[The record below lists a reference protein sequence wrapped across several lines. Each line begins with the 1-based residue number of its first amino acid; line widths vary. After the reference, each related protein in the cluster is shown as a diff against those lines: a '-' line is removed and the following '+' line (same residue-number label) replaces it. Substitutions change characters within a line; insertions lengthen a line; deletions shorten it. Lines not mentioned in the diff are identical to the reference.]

1 MAYKPNKK
9 KLKELRE
16 QPNLFSILDNGDVIN
31 TTHYKQEN
39 TNTALEPTIEL
50 ENGLKSQELALE
62 NQQEPLPYVVKT
74 QINRA
79 SMISRNP
86 IEWARYLSFEKRIY
100 KDNSK
105 EDVRFFANGEIKE
118 SSRVYEAN
126 EEGFER
132 RITKRYDLIDTIRNR
147 EFFTKEIEILTHT
160 NSLEELKEQ
169 GLEIQ
174 LTHHSET
181 HKKTLENGNEIV
193 KEYDYL
199 KDIYREVER
208 ETRNYRVVR
217 EIVPSISSDEYF
229 KLYNKLPFE
238 SINNENTKLNTNANE
253 EIKKLEFEL
262 AKEAHALILEQELLS
277 ATDYYSW
284 IDKDD
289 YASFAWKMHR
299 LINENKLK
307 ENHLSAD
314 NANKIKQFFF
324 NNGFILGYTKE
335 EQSAIQEN
343 RDYSLRS
350 ALLSLKEIA
359 QAKIELQ
366 KYYESVYVNG
376 DGNQREIK
384 PFKEILRDINNFEK
398 AYQQR
403 YDKLVSLSATIIQAK
418 EGSNERQKSSAN
430 NNNPIKNTIETNTSN
445 NIIQN
450 NDNNHPNLSVADL
463 ELEQQNLGEPNGK
476 ERTNRADEPIR
487 ARAGIPQEIH
497 RRSEHG
503 GQQEGMERSSDEE
516 LLHQDPSLFIEPR
529 EQGGTRGVYRSSD
542 QQAVSEKSHRERDRL
557 HEHVFG
563 GDGVSARAH
572 SNGASNPASRMENG
586 ARSEE
591 KGDNPSDER
600 GIPQPPQSPSHQQNS
615 SRDLGL
621 SLSREQP
628 GQTGRLRLF
637 DHGQMG
643 SLFPTDHENQR
654 KRSDNELDRRS
665 DKANENGDRSP
676 RQNGSANQESARSE
690 RYGIAQGS
698 SNQSVLLPAQS
709 RLHLAGLSAPN
720 GLGSLEENRDQKRG
734 LLSNLDHLES
744 LLNAIRNNT
753 IASEPDF
760 RFRLLEA
767 IQNNEPLKDSIV
779 GMQLLKDPTTK
790 VFYDNFQLKI
800 SPKKVLEILG
810 NRIQKSI
817 ETTNE
822 ALNAFN
828 TPDSQAIDLNAISN
842 NSVGLNPTQESKITD
857 NSVELNNAQEQTT
870 QKQDTQETAQTT
882 LKQETLKQETPTT
895 PTIPLNPKIDFKPS
909 EEVLLKGAKTRYK
922 ANIEAIRLLKE
933 LQAKQEIPKGG
944 YYATLKE
951 QEILAQFS
959 GWGGLESYFK
969 KDQHPKEFEE
979 LKALLTKDE
988 FRRAYSS
995 TRDAYYTPKLVIDS
1009 IYQALDRLGFN
1020 NDNHPKE
1027 IFEPSLGT
1035 GKFIAHAPSDK
1046 NYRFVGTELDPI
1058 SANISQF
1065 LYPNQVIQNTA
1076 LENHPF
1082 HQDYDAFVGNPP
1094 YGNHKIYSSN
1104 DAELSNESV
1113 HNYFLGKAI
1122 KELKDDG
1129 IGAFVVS
1136 SWFMDAKNP
1145 KMREHIAKSATF
1157 LGAIRLPNSVFKAT
1171 GAEVTSDIVFFKK
1184 GVDEATNQSFTKAT
1198 PYYDKILNSLDDET
1212 LFALQNNRFDS
1223 FIPSDQLK
1231 IVIAIANHFG
1241 FKQEKLQRWYEKID
1255 TTNFG
1260 YSAQDYKIIKDFM
1273 DKVGENNIN
1282 LNEQTLN
1289 EYFIHHPENI
1299 LGRLSLEKTRY
1310 SSEINGE
1317 QIYKYELQALEDE
1330 SLDLSQALKQAIE
1343 KLPKDVYQYHKTTL
1357 KTDALIIDPSNER
1370 YQEVQKLIKNLERG
1384 ELVKW
1389 DNLYYKLEQDN
1400 EIGIFLRPTKI
1411 NSKAQDSRLKAYFKI
1426 KDALNGLTS
1435 AELNP
1440 LSSDLELENKRA
1452 KLNLVYDGFVKK
1464 FGYLNENKNRKDI
1477 KQDLYGAKVLGL
1489 EKDFEKEITPRSAK
1503 MQNIEPRQAQAK
1515 KAQIFFERTL
1525 NPKKELIITNAK
1537 EALIA
1542 SINQKGGLDLHFI
1555 RDHFKTQSLEATI
1568 KELLEQ
1574 KLIYKDHK
1582 DNGDYIL
1589 ANDYL
1594 SGNVKR
1600 KLKEVKEAINQGVE
1614 GLEVN
1619 LKDLELIIPK
1629 DLKATEIMAN
1639 INSPWI
1645 PTQYLEEFLMELSAN
1660 HYEKQYGDKMT
1671 DYQLGNLKED
1681 IKVEHLN
1688 GAYEVSI
1695 RSDGLNE
1702 LYGIRHKDKPHSYK
1716 APFESLL
1723 NRVLNNKDLSVKY
1736 AQVDPN
1742 DPKKEIFITDEEQS
1756 NLARQKAEELKEAFK
1771 DWIYKDYA
1779 RRTHLE
1785 QIYNDTFNN
1794 LVLKTYDGSQLEL
1807 EGFNHNIKLRPHQKN
1822 AIFRTIQDRSVCL
1835 DHQVGAG
1842 KTLCAIASC
1851 MEQKRMG
1858 LVNKTLIAVPNH
1870 LTKQWGD
1877 ESYRAYPNANVLV
1890 VDSKDITEKERKLLY
1905 NQIANNNYDAVIIA
1919 HTHLELLSNPRE
1931 IIEGLKEEELVNA
1944 ETIFERQELAYKNN
1958 PRENKKPNERA
1969 FKNKLDKIRARY
1981 DAILEKQGS
1990 HIDISQMGIDNL
2002 IVDEAHLFKNLAF
2015 ETSMEKIAGL
2025 GNQQGS
2031 NRARDLYLKTRY
2043 LHQNNKKIMFL
2054 TGTPIA
2060 NSLSEMYHL
2069 QRYLTPDVLK
2079 ERGLEFFDDWAKT
2092 YGEVV
2097 NDFELDT
2104 SAQSYKMI
2112 NRFSKFSDVQGLS
2125 TMYRAF
2131 ADIVSNDDILKHNP
2145 HFVPKVYGDKPINVV
2160 VKRSEEVAQFI
2171 GVADENGKYNEGSII
2186 DRMQKCEGKKNKK
2199 GQDNI
2204 LSCTT
2209 DARKVALDYR
2219 LIDPNAK
2226 VEKEFSKS
2234 YAMAENI
2241 YENYLET
2248 NATKGTQLGFIGLST
2263 PKTHS
2268 QKVSLEALDNAHETE
2283 NKNPL
2288 DEAQELLES
2297 LSSYDENGN
2306 LIAPSKKELENEL
2319 KEKEAK
2325 SVNLDE
2331 ELAKGCKFDVYS
2343 DVLRH
2348 LVQMGIPQNEIAFI
2362 HDAKTE
2368 EQKQDLFKKI
2378 NRGEVRVLLGSP
2390 AKMGVGTNVQER
2402 LVAMHEL
2409 DCPWRPDELLQMEGR
2424 GIRQGNILHQNDPE
2438 NFRMKIYRYATEKTY
2453 DSRMWQII
2461 ETKSKGIEQF
2471 RNAHKLGLNELE
2483 DFNMGSSNASEMK
2496 AEATGNPLIIEE
2508 VKLRAE
2514 IKNEEAKYKAFN
2526 KEHYFNEENL
2536 KNNSSQ
2542 WDYLKQELKDLETLQ
2557 SSVIIPTHTEI
2568 KLYDLKNEESKDYEL
2583 IKVKEVEPLK
2593 ENASMSEELTHKKL
2607 KEQNKQIAEQNKEK
2621 LDAIKKQFASN
2632 LNTLFVNEE
2641 EDYKLLEYKGF
2652 VVNAYKTKYQVE
2664 FSLSPKDNPNIA
2676 YSPSNMIYKN
2686 DTANMFSS
2694 YNFCGEI
2701 KFDGF
2706 LKRLDNAITKL
2717 PEKIKELENSIE
2729 TTQENIA
2736 KYTRLVEQKPPYPR
2750 LEYLQAL
2757 KWDHKTLI
2765 DDLAKMSKDRD
2776 YKPVFNPK
2784 SKEVLE
2790 KMNAEKRA
2798 SLENEREEQGV
2809 KGNTKSHDEIEPAT
2823 EQVIEKEIE
2832 KGAEIIYSKEVA
2844 TTNSVDYYKNEQ
2856 EVEITKSMGRR

>member
-1 MAYKPNKK
+1 MDFKKCPNFEKKCAFLCFSNLVLLIEIHSKGHKMQKK
-9 KLKELRE
+9 KAKNP
-16 QPNLFSILDNGDVIN
+16 QPNLFSILDNGNIA
-31 TTHYKQEN
+31 
-39 TNTALEPTIEL
+39 TNNPTKESDKVNEI
-50 ENGLKSQELALE
+50 QD
-62 NQQEPLPYVVKT
+62 PLPYVVKT
-74 QINRA
+74 QVNTA

-86 IEWARYLSFEKRIY
+86 IEWAKYLSFEKRIY

-126 EEGFER
+126 KEGFER
-132 RITKRYDLIDTIRNR
+132 RITKRYDLIDTLNNK
-147 EFFTKEIEILTHT
+147 EFFSKEIEILTHT

-174 LTHHSET
+174 LTHHNET
-181 HKKTLENGNEIV
+181 HKKTLENGNEIA

-208 ETRNYRVVR
+208 ETRNYRVVI
-217 EIVPSISSDEYF
+217 EIIPSISSDEYF
-229 KLYNKLPFE
+229 KLYDKLPFE
-238 SINNENTKLNTNANE
+238 SINNENTKLNTNDNE

-262 AKEAHALILEQELLS
+262 AKEAHALILEQKLLS
-277 ATDYYSW
+277 ATNYYSW

-289 YASFAWKMHR
+289 YANFAWKIHR

-324 NNGFILGYTKE
+324 NNGSTLGWTKE
-335 EQSAIQEN
+335 EQSAMQEN
-343 RDYSLRS
+343 RDYSLKS
-350 ALLSLKEIA
+350 DLLSLEEIA

-376 DGNQREIK
+376 DGNQRDIK
-384 PFKEILRDINNFEK
+384 PFKEILRDMNNFEK

-403 YDKLVSLSATIIQAK
+403 YNKLVSLNEAIIQAK
-418 EGSNERQKSSAN
+418 EGSNERQNYSAN
-430 NNNPIKNTIETNTSN
+430 NNKPINNTIEANTSN
-445 NIIQN
+445 NIIKN
-450 NDNNHPNLSVADL
+450 NDNNHPNLSLADL

-516 LLHQDPSLFIEPR
+516 LSHQDPSLFIEPR
-529 EQGGTRGVYRSSD
+529 EQGGTRGVHRSSD
-542 QQAVSEKSHRERDRL
+542 QQAVSEKPHRERDRL

-563 GDGVSARAH
+563 GNRVSARADG
-572 SNGASNPASRMENG
+572 NGASNQASRMENG

-591 KGDNPSDER
+591 KGDNPPNER

-654 KRSDNELDRRS
+654 SQNNNELDKSS
-665 DKANENGDRSP
+665 DRANENGDRSP
-676 RQNGSANQESARSE
+676 RQNGSANQKGARGE

-709 RLHLAGLSAPN
+709 RLHHAGLSAPN
-720 GLGSLEENRDQKRG
+720 GLRDLEKNRDQEGR
-734 LLSNLDHLES
+734 LLSNLNHLES

-760 RFRLLEA
+760 RSRLLEA
-767 IQNNEPLKDSIV
+767 IYHNEPLKDSVV
-779 GMQLLKDPTTK
+779 GTQLLKDSTTK
-790 VFYDNFQLKI
+790 IFYDKFQLKI
-800 SPKKVLEILG
+800 SPKKVLEILE

-828 TPDSQAIDLNAISN
+828 APDSQAIDKNAISN
-842 NSVGLNPTQESKITD
+842 NSVGSNPTQENHITD
-857 NSVELNNAQEQTT
+857 KSVELNNAQEQTA
-870 QKQDTQETAQTT
+870 QEQTT
-882 LKQETLKQETPTT
+882 QSTLP
-895 PTIPLNPKIDFKPS
+895 IPLNPKMDFKPS
-909 EEVLLKGAKTRYK
+909 EEVLIKGAKTRYK

-933 LQAKQEIPKGG
+933 LQAKQEISKGD
-944 YYATLKE
+944 YYATQEE

-969 KDQHPKEFEE
+969 KDQRPKEFEE
-979 LKALLTKDE
+979 AKALLTKDE

-1009 IYQALDRLGFN
+1009 IYQALDQLGFN
-1020 NDNHPKE
+1020 QNNHPKE

-1058 SANISQF
+1058 SASISQF

-1104 DAELSNESV
+1104 DKELSNESV

-1145 KMREHIAKSATF
+1145 KMREHIAKNATF

-1184 GVDEATNQSFTKAT
+1184 GVDEATNQSFTKAM
-1198 PYYDKILNSLDDET
+1198 PYYDKIIDSLDDET

-1231 IVIAIANHFG
+1231 IVNAIANHFG

-1260 YSAQDYKIIKDFM
+1260 YSEQDYKIIKDFM

-1289 EYFIHHPENI
+1289 EYFTNHPENI

-1330 SLDLSQALKQAIE
+1330 SLDLSQALSQAIE

-1357 KTDALIIDPSNER
+1357 KTDALIIDANNER

-1389 DNLYYKLEQDN
+1389 DNFYYKLEQDN

-1411 NSKAQDSRLKAYFKI
+1411 NSKAQDSRLKAYLKI
-1426 KDALNGLTS
+1426 KDALNDLTS

-1440 LSSDLELENKRA
+1440 LSSDFELENKRA

-1555 RDHFKTQSLEATI
+1555 RDHFKSLETTI

-1600 KLKEVKEAINQGVE
+1600 KLKEVKETINQGVE

-1639 INSPWI
+1639 INSPTH
-1645 PTQYLEEFLMELSAN
+1645 PVF
-1660 HYEKQYGDKMT
+1660 
-1671 DYQLGNLKED
+1671 
-1681 IKVEHLN
+1681 
-1688 GAYEVSI
+1688 
-1695 RSDGLNE
+1695 R
-1702 LYGIRHKDKPHSYK
+1702 
-1716 APFESLL
+1716 
-1723 NRVLNNKDLSVKY
+1723 RV
-1736 AQVDPN
+1736 
-1742 DPKKEIFITDEEQS
+1742 
-1756 NLARQKAEELKEAFK
+1756 
-1771 DWIYKDYA
+1771 
-1779 RRTHLE
+1779 
-1785 QIYNDTFNN
+1785 FN
-1794 LVLKTYDGSQLEL
+1794 
-1807 EGFNHNIKLRPHQKN
+1807 
-1822 AIFRTIQDRSVCL
+1822 
-1835 DHQVGAG
+1835 
-1842 KTLCAIASC
+1842 
-1851 MEQKRMG
+1851 
-1858 LVNKTLIAVPNH
+1858 
-1870 LTKQWGD
+1870 
-1877 ESYRAYPNANVLV
+1877 
-1890 VDSKDITEKERKLLY
+1890 
-1905 NQIANNNYDAVIIA
+1905 
-1919 HTHLELLSNPRE
+1919 
-1931 IIEGLKEEELVNA
+1931 
-1944 ETIFERQELAYKNN
+1944 
-1958 PRENKKPNERA
+1958 
-1969 FKNKLDKIRARY
+1969 
-1981 DAILEKQGS
+1981 
-1990 HIDISQMGIDNL
+1990 
-2002 IVDEAHLFKNLAF
+2002 
-2015 ETSMEKIAGL
+2015 
-2025 GNQQGS
+2025 
-2031 NRARDLYLKTRY
+2031 
-2043 LHQNNKKIMFL
+2043 
-2054 TGTPIA
+2054 
-2060 NSLSEMYHL
+2060 
-2069 QRYLTPDVLK
+2069 
-2079 ERGLEFFDDWAKT
+2079 
-2092 YGEVV
+2092 
-2097 NDFELDT
+2097 
-2104 SAQSYKMI
+2104 
-2112 NRFSKFSDVQGLS
+2112 
-2125 TMYRAF
+2125 
-2131 ADIVSNDDILKHNP
+2131 
-2145 HFVPKVYGDKPINVV
+2145 
-2160 VKRSEEVAQFI
+2160 
-2171 GVADENGKYNEGSII
+2171 
-2186 DRMQKCEGKKNKK
+2186 
-2199 GQDNI
+2199 
-2204 LSCTT
+2204 
-2209 DARKVALDYR
+2209 
-2219 LIDPNAK
+2219 
-2226 VEKEFSKS
+2226 
-2234 YAMAENI
+2234 
-2241 YENYLET
+2241 
-2248 NATKGTQLGFIGLST
+2248 
-2263 PKTHS
+2263 
-2268 QKVSLEALDNAHETE
+2268 
-2283 NKNPL
+2283 
-2288 DEAQELLES
+2288 
-2297 LSSYDENGN
+2297 
-2306 LIAPSKKELENEL
+2306 
-2319 KEKEAK
+2319 
-2325 SVNLDE
+2325 
-2331 ELAKGCKFDVYS
+2331 
-2343 DVLRH
+2343 
-2348 LVQMGIPQNEIAFI
+2348 
-2362 HDAKTE
+2362 
-2368 EQKQDLFKKI
+2368 
-2378 NRGEVRVLLGSP
+2378 
-2390 AKMGVGTNVQER
+2390 
-2402 LVAMHEL
+2402 
-2409 DCPWRPDELLQMEGR
+2409 
-2424 GIRQGNILHQNDPE
+2424 
-2438 NFRMKIYRYATEKTY
+2438 
-2453 DSRMWQII
+2453 
-2461 ETKSKGIEQF
+2461 GIE
-2471 RNAHKLGLNELE
+2471 R
-2483 DFNMGSSNASEMK
+2483 
-2496 AEATGNPLIIEE
+2496 
-2508 VKLRAE
+2508 
-2514 IKNEEAKYKAFN
+2514 
-2526 KEHYFNEENL
+2526 
-2536 KNNSSQ
+2536 
-2542 WDYLKQELKDLETLQ
+2542 
-2557 SSVIIPTHTEI
+2557 
-2568 KLYDLKNEESKDYEL
+2568 
-2583 IKVKEVEPLK
+2583 
-2593 ENASMSEELTHKKL
+2593 
-2607 KEQNKQIAEQNKEK
+2607 
-2621 LDAIKKQFASN
+2621 
-2632 LNTLFVNEE
+2632 
-2641 EDYKLLEYKGF
+2641 
-2652 VVNAYKTKYQVE
+2652 
-2664 FSLSPKDNPNIA
+2664 
-2676 YSPSNMIYKN
+2676 
-2686 DTANMFSS
+2686 
-2694 YNFCGEI
+2694 
-2701 KFDGF
+2701 
-2706 LKRLDNAITKL
+2706 
-2717 PEKIKELENSIE
+2717 
-2729 TTQENIA
+2729 
-2736 KYTRLVEQKPPYPR
+2736 
-2750 LEYLQAL
+2750 
-2757 KWDHKTLI
+2757 
-2765 DDLAKMSKDRD
+2765 
-2776 YKPVFNPK
+2776 
-2784 SKEVLE
+2784 
-2790 KMNAEKRA
+2790 
-2798 SLENEREEQGV
+2798 
-2809 KGNTKSHDEIEPAT
+2809 
-2823 EQVIEKEIE
+2823 
-2832 KGAEIIYSKEVA
+2832 
-2844 TTNSVDYYKNEQ
+2844 
-2856 EVEITKSMGRR
+2856 

>member
-1 MAYKPNKK
+1 MAYKPSKK
-9 KLKELRE
+9 KLQTLRE
-16 QPNLFSILDNGDVIN
+16 EPNLFSILDNGDIATNNLAEESDKVN
-31 TTHYKQEN
+31 ETQE
-39 TNTALEPTIEL
+39 
-50 ENGLKSQELALE
+50 S
-62 NQQEPLPYVVKT
+62 LPYVVKT
-74 QINRA
+74 QINTAR
-79 SMISRNP
+79 MISRNP
-86 IEWARYLSFEKRIY
+86 IEWARYLSFERRVH
-100 KDNSK
+100 KDNSR
-105 EDVRFFANGEIKE
+105 EDVNFFANGEIKE

-132 RITKRYDLIDTIRNR
+132 RITKRYDLIDTIRNK
-147 EFFTKEIEILTHT
+147 EFFSKEIDILTHT

-174 LTHHSET
+174 LTHHHET
-181 HKKTLENGNEIV
+181 HKKTLENGNEIA

-199 KDIYREVER
+199 KGIYHEVER
-208 ETRNYRVVR
+208 TKDGELVR
-217 EIVPSISSDEYF
+217 GIIPSISSAECF

-238 SINNENTKLNTNANE
+238 SINNENTKLNTNN
-253 EIKKLEFEL
+253 
-262 AKEAHALILEQELLS
+262 
-277 ATDYYSW
+277 T
-284 IDKDD
+284 
-289 YASFAWKMHR
+289 
-299 LINENKLK
+299 
-307 ENHLSAD
+307 
-314 NANKIKQFFF
+314 
-324 NNGFILGYTKE
+324 
-335 EQSAIQEN
+335 
-343 RDYSLRS
+343 
-350 ALLSLKEIA
+350 
-359 QAKIELQ
+359 
-366 KYYESVYVNG
+366 
-376 DGNQREIK
+376 
-384 PFKEILRDINNFEK
+384 
-398 AYQQR
+398 
-403 YDKLVSLSATIIQAK
+403 
-418 EGSNERQKSSAN
+418 
-430 NNNPIKNTIETNTSN
+430 IKNTIETNTSIGN

-450 NDNNHPNLSVADL
+450 NDNNHPNLSIADL
-463 ELEQQNLGEPNGK
+463 ELEQQNLGEQNGK
-476 ERTNRADEPIR
+476 ERTNRTDEPSR

-497 RRSEHG
+497 RRSEPR
-503 GQQEGMERSSDEE
+503 GQQEGVERSSDGD
-516 LLHQDPSLFIEPR
+516 LSHQDPNLFIEPR

-542 QQAVSEKSHRERDRL
+542 QQAVSEKPHRERDRL

-563 GDGVSARAH
+563 GDGVSARAD
-572 SNGASNPASRMENG
+572 SNGASNQASRMENG

-591 KGDNPSDER
+591 KGDNPSNER

-637 DHGQMG
+637 DHGQVG

-654 KRSDNELDRRS
+654 SQNNNELDKSS
-665 DKANENGDRSP
+665 DRANENGDRSP
-676 RQNGSANQESARSE
+676 RQNGSANQEGARGE
-690 RYGIAQGS
+690 RFGIAPGS

-709 RLHLAGLSAPN
+709 RLHHAGLGAPN
-720 GLGSLEENRDQKRG
+720 GFRDLEENRDQEGR
-734 LLSNLDHLES
+734 LLSNLDNLES

-760 RFRLLEA
+760 RSRLLEA
-767 IQNNEPLKDSIV
+767 IYHNEPLKDSVV
-779 GMQLLKDPTTK
+779 GTQLLKDPTTK
-790 VFYDNFQLKI
+790 VFYDKFQLKI
-800 SPKKVLEILG
+800 SPKKVLEILE
-810 NRIQKSI
+810 NRLKKSI

-828 TPDSQAIDLNAISN
+828 APDSQAIDLNAISN
-842 NSVGLNPTQESKITD
+842 SVGLNPTQESEITD
-857 NSVELNNAQEQTT
+857 NSVELNNAQEQTA
-870 QKQDTQETAQTT
+870 QEQDTQETAQTA
-882 LKQETLKQETPTT
+882 LKQETKEQETPTA
-895 PTIPLNPKIDFKPS
+895 PTIPLNPKMDFKPS
-909 EEVLLKGAKTRYK
+909 EEVLIKGAKTRYK
-922 ANIEAIRLLKE
+922 ANIEAIELLKE
-933 LQAKQEIPKGG
+933 LQAKQEILKGD

-951 QEILAQFS
+951 QEILVQFS
-959 GWGGLESYFK
+959 GWGALESYFK

-988 FRRAYSS
+988 FRRAYLSA
-995 TRDAYYTPKLVIDS
+995 RDAYYTPKLVIDS
-1009 IYQALDRLGFN
+1009 IYQALDQLGFN
-1020 NDNHPKE
+1020 NDNYQKE

-1046 NYRFVGTELDPI
+1046 NYRFMGTELDPI

-1076 LENHPF
+1076 LENHQF
-1082 HQDYDAFVGNPP
+1082 YQEYDAFVGNPP
-1094 YGNHKIYSSN
+1094 YGSHKIYSFY
-1104 DAELSNESV
+1104 DKELSNESV

-1136 SWFMDAKNP
+1136 SWFMDSKNP
-1145 KMREHIAKSATF
+1145 KMREHIAQNATF

-1171 GAEVTSDIVFFKK
+1171 GAEVSSDIVFFKK
-1184 GVDEATNQSFTKAT
+1184 GVDEATNQSFTKAM
-1198 PYYDKILNSLDDET
+1198 PYYDKIIDSLDNDT

-1231 IVIAIANHFG
+1231 IVNAIASHFG
-1241 FKQEKLQRWYEKID
+1241 FQQEKLQRWYEKID
-1255 TTNFG
+1255 TANFG
-1260 YSAQDYKIIKDFM
+1260 YREQDYKIIKGFI

-1299 LGRLSLEKTRY
+1299 LGRLGLEKTRY
-1310 SSEINGE
+1310 SFEINGE
-1317 QIYKYELQALEDE
+1317 QIYKYELQALEDK
-1330 SLDLSQALKQAIE
+1330 SLDLSQALNQAIE

-1357 KTDALIIDPSNER
+1357 KTDALIIDANNER

-1389 DNLYYKLEQDN
+1389 DNLYLQLEQNN
-1400 EIGIFLRPTKI
+1400 EMGIFLKPTKI
-1411 NSKAQDSRLKAYFKI
+1411 NSKVQDSRLKAYFKI
-1426 KDALNGLTS
+1426 KDALNDLTS
-1435 AELNP
+1435 AELSP
-1440 LSSDLELENKRA
+1440 LSSDLELESKRVR
-1452 KLNLVYDGFVKK
+1452 LNLVYDEFVKK

-1555 RDHFKTQSLEATI
+1555 RDRFATQSLETTI

-1582 DNGDYIL
+1582 DNGDYVL

-1614 GLEVN
+1614 GLEANV
-1619 LKDLELIIPK
+1619 KDLELIIPK

-1645 PTQYLEEFLMELSAN
+1645 PTQYLEEFLIELSAN

-1681 IKVEHLN
+1681 IKVEHLS
-1688 GAYEVSI
+1688 GAYEVFV
-1695 RSDGLNE
+1695 RNNELNE

-1716 APFESLL
+1716 VPFESLL
-1723 NRVLNNKDLSVKY
+1723 NKVLNNKDLSVKY

-1756 NLARQKAEELKEAFK
+1756 NLTRQKAEELKEAFK
-1771 DWIYKDYA
+1771 DWIYKDYT

-1794 LVLKTYDGSQLEL
+1794 SVLKTYDGSQLEL
-1807 EGFNHNIKLRPHQKN
+1807 EGFNHHISLRPHQKN
-1822 AIFRTIQDRSVCL
+1822 AIFRTIQDRAVCL

-1877 ESYRAYPNANVLV
+1877 EFYKAYPNANVLV
-1890 VDSKDITEKERKLLY
+1890 VDSKDIAEKERELLY

-1944 ETIFERQELAYKNN
+1944 ETIFERQELAFKNN

-1969 FKNKLDKIRARY
+1969 FKNKLDKIRAQY

-2031 NRARDLYLKTRY
+2031 NRARDLFIKTRY

-2069 QRYLTPDVLK
+2069 QRYLTPDVLE

-2104 SAQSYKMI
+2104 SAQSYKMV

-2186 DRMQKCEGKKNKK
+2186 DRMQKCEGKKSQK

-2234 YAMAENI
+2234 YAMAKNI

-2268 QKVSLEALDNAHETE
+2268 QKVGLEALDNAHGIE

-2368 EQKQDLFKKI
+2368 EQKQDLFKKL

-2514 IKNEEAKYKAFN
+2514 IKSEESKYKAFN
-2526 KEHYFNEENL
+2526 KEHYFNEESL
-2536 KNNSSQ
+2536 KNNASQ
-2542 WDYLKQELKDLETLQ
+2542 LDYLKQELKDLETLQ
-2557 SSVIIPTHTEI
+2557 SSVMIPTHTEI

-2583 IKVKEVEPLK
+2583 IKVREVEPLK

-2686 DTANMFSS
+2686 DTGNMFSS

-2736 KYTRLVEQKPPYPR
+2736 KYTRLVEQKLPYPR

-2765 DDLAKMSKDRD
+2765 DDLAKMGKDRD
-2776 YKPVFNPK
+2776 YKPAFNPK

-2798 SLENEREEQGV
+2798 SLENEREEMTEIKNSNKEQEI
-2809 KGNTKSHDEIEPAT
+2809 KRDIKSNDEVRQHI

-2832 KGAEIIYSKEVA
+2832 KGTENISSSELI
-2844 TTNSVDYYKNEQ
+2844 TTNNIDYYENE
-2856 EVEITKSMGRR
+2856 EVEIIKSRGRR

>member
-1 MAYKPNKK
+1 MQKK
-9 KLKELRE
+9 KAKNP
-16 QPNLFSILDNGDVIN
+16 QPNLFSVLDNGDIA
-31 TTHYKQEN
+31 
-39 TNTALEPTIEL
+39 TNNPIE
-50 ENGLKSQELALE
+50 ESDKANEI
-62 NQQEPLPYVVKT
+62 QEPLPYVVKT
-74 QINRA
+74 QINKT

-86 IEWARYLSFEKRIY
+86 IEWAKYLSFEKRIY

-105 EDVRFFANGEIKE
+105 EDVNFFANGEIKE

-126 EEGFER
+126 KEGFER

-147 EFFTKEIEILTHT
+147 EFFTKEIENLTYT

-181 HKKTLENGNEIV
+181 HKKTLENGNEIT

-199 KDIYREVER
+199 KDIYQEVER
-208 ETRNYRVVR
+208 TKDGGLVR
-217 EIVPSISSDEYF
+217 EIIPSISSAEYF
-229 KLYNKLPFE
+229 KLYDKLPFE
-238 SINNENTKLNTNANE
+238 STNNENTKLNTSDNE
-253 EIKKLEFEL
+253 EVKKLEFEL
-262 AKEAHALILEQELLS
+262 AKEVHTLTLEQQLLS
-277 ATDYYSW
+277 ATNYYPW

-289 YASFAWKMHR
+289 CANFAWKMHR
-299 LINENKLK
+299 LI
-307 ENHLSAD
+307 
-314 NANKIKQFFF
+314 
-324 NNGFILGYTKE
+324 
-335 EQSAIQEN
+335 
-343 RDYSLRS
+343 
-350 ALLSLKEIA
+350 
-359 QAKIELQ
+359 
-366 KYYESVYVNG
+366 G
-376 DGNQREIK
+376 DGSEREIK
-384 PFKEILRDINNFEK
+384 PFKEILRDTNNFEK
-398 AYQQR
+398 AYKQR
-403 YDKLVSLSATIIQAK
+403 YDKLVSLSAAIIQAK
-418 EGSNERQKSSAN
+418 EGGNERQKSN
-430 NNNPIKNTIETNTSN
+430 TNYNNPIKNTIETNTSN

-463 ELEQQNLGEPNGK
+463 ELEQQNLGEKNGK
-476 ERTNRADEPIR
+476 EKTNRTDEPSR

-497 RRSEHG
+497 RRSEPR
-503 GQQEGMERSSDEE
+503 GQQEGMERSSDED
-516 LLHQDPSLFIEPR
+516 LSHQDSSLFIEPR

-542 QQAVSEKSHRERDRL
+542 QQAVSKKSHRERDRI
-557 HEHVFG
+557 HEHVSR
-563 GDGVSARAH
+563 GDGVSARADARAN
-572 SNGASNPASRMENG
+572 SNGASSPASRMENG

-600 GIPQPPQSPSHQQNS
+600 GVSRTPQSPSHQQNS

-676 RQNGSANQESARSE
+676 RQDGSANQEGARSE

-698 SNQSVLLPAQS
+698 SNQSVLPLAQS
-709 RLHLAGLSAPN
+709 RLHHAGLSTPN
-720 GLGSLEENRDQKRG
+720 GLGNLEENRDQKRG

-779 GMQLLKDPTTK
+779 GIQLLKDPTTK
-790 VFYDNFQLKI
+790 IFYDKFQLKI
-800 SPKKVLEILG
+800 SPKKVLEILE
-810 NRIQKSI
+810 NRLKKSI

-822 ALNAFN
+822 TLNAFN
-828 TPDSQAIDLNAISN
+828 VLDSQAIDLNAISN
-842 NSVGLNPTQESKITD
+842 SVGLNPTQENHITD
-857 NSVELNNAQEQTT
+857 NSVELNNAQEQIA
-870 QKQDTQETAQTT
+870 QEQDTPENAPTT
-882 LKQETLKQETPTT
+882 LKQEIKEQETPIT
-895 PTIPLNPKIDFKPS
+895 PAIPLNPKIDFKPS
-909 EEVLLKGAKTRYK
+909 EEVLIKGAKTRYK
-922 ANIEAIRLLKE
+922 ANIKAIELLKE
-933 LQAKQEIPKGG
+933 LQAKQEILKGD

-959 GWGGLESYFK
+959 GWGALESYFK
-969 KDQHPKEFEE
+969 KAQHPEEFKE
-979 LKALLTKDE
+979 LNALLTKDE
-988 FRRAYSS
+988 FRRAYLSA
-995 TRDAYYTPKLVIDS
+995 RDAYYTPELVIDS
-1009 IYQALDRLGFN
+1009 IYQALDQLGFN
-1020 NDNHPKE
+1020 NDNHQKE

-1046 NYRFVGTELDPI
+1046 NYRFMGTELDPI

-1076 LENHPF
+1076 LENHF
-1082 HQDYDAFVGNPP
+1082 FYQDYDAFIGNPP
-1094 YGNHKIYSSN
+1094 YGNHKIYSFY
-1104 DAELSNESV
+1104 DKELSSESV

-1145 KMREHIAKSATF
+1145 KMREHIAKNATF

-1184 GVDEATNQSFTKAT
+1184 GVEKAINQSFTKAM
-1198 PYYDKILNSLDDET
+1198 PYYDKIIDSLDDDT

-1223 FIPSDQLK
+1223 FAPSDQLK
-1231 IVIAIANHFG
+1231 IVNAIASHFG
-1241 FKQEKLQRWYEKID
+1241 LKQEKLQRWYEKID
-1255 TTNFG
+1255 TANFG
-1260 YSAQDYKIIKDFM
+1260 YKEQDYEIIKDFM
-1273 DKVGENNIN
+1273 DKVGKNNIN

-1299 LGRLSLEKTRY
+1299 LGHLSLEKTRY
-1310 SSEINGE
+1310 SFEINGE
-1317 QIYKYELQALEDE
+1317 QIYKYELQALEDK
-1330 SLDLSQALKQAIE
+1330 SLDLSQALNQAIE

-1357 KTDALIIDPSNER
+1357 KTDALIIDANNER

-1389 DNLYYKLEQDN
+1389 DNLYYQLEQNN
-1400 EIGIFLRPTKI
+1400 ERGIFLKPTKI
-1411 NSKAQDSRLKAYFKI
+1411 NSKVQDSRLKAYFKI
-1426 KDALNGLTS
+1426 KDALNDLTS

-1440 LSSDLELENKRA
+1440 LSSDLELESKRVR
-1452 KLNLVYDGFVKK
+1452 LNLVYDEFVKK

-1477 KQDLYGAKVLGL
+1477 RQDLYGAKVLGL

-1555 RDHFKTQSLEATI
+1555 RDHFTTQSLETTI

-1582 DNGDYIL
+1582 DNGGYIL

-1600 KLKEVKEAINQGVE
+1600 KLKEVKEAIKEGVE
-1614 GLEVN
+1614 GLEANV
-1619 LKDLELIIPK
+1619 KDLELIIPK

-1645 PTQYLEEFLMELSAN
+1645 PTQYLEEFLIELSAN

-1671 DYQLGNLKED
+1671 DYQLGNFKED

-1695 RSDGLNE
+1695 RSDELNE

-1716 APFESLL
+1716 VPFESLL
-1723 NRVLNNKDLSVKY
+1723 NKVLNNKDLSVKY

-1794 LVLKTYDGSQLEL
+1794 SVLKTYDGSQLEL

-1870 LTKQWGD
+1870 LIKQWGD
-1877 ESYRAYPNANVLV
+1877 EFYKAYPNANVLV
-1890 VDSKDITEKERKLLY
+1890 VDSKDITEKERELLF

-1919 HTHLELLSNPRE
+1919 HTHLELLSNPRG
-1931 IIEGLKEEELVNA
+1931 IIEELKEEELVNA
-1944 ETIFERQELAYKNN
+1944 EKNFERQELAYKNN
-1958 PRENKKPNERA
+1958 PRETKKPNERA
-1969 FKNKLDKIRARY
+1969 FKNKLDKIRAQY

-2031 NRARDLYLKTRY
+2031 NRARDLFIKTRY
-2043 LHQNNKKIMFL
+2043 LHQNDKKIMFL

-2104 SAQSYKMI
+2104 SAQSYKMV

-2131 ADIVSNDDILKHNP
+2131 ADIVCNDDILKHNP

-2186 DRMQKCEGKKNKK
+2186 DRMQKCEGKKSKK

-2234 YAMAENI
+2234 YAMAKNI

-2268 QKVSLEALDNAHETE
+2268 QKVSLEVLDNAHGIE

-2331 ELAKGCKFDVYS
+2331 EIAKGCLFDVYS

-2368 EQKQDLFKKI
+2368 EQKQDLFKKL
-2378 NRGEVRVLLGSP
+2378 NRGGVRVLLGSP

-2526 KEHYFNEENL
+2526 KEHYFNEESL

-2557 SSVIIPTHTEI
+2557 SSIIIPTHTEI

-2632 LNTLFVNEE
+2632 LNDLFFNEE
-2641 EDYKLLEYKGF
+2641 RDCKLLEYKGF

-2664 FSLSPKDNPNIA
+2664 FSLSPKDNPNVA
-2676 YSPSNMIYKN
+2676 YSPSNMVYKN
-2686 DTANMFSS
+2686 DTINMFSS

-2736 KYTRLVEQKPPYPR
+2736 KYTRLVEQKPSYPR

-2798 SLENEREEQGV
+2798 SLV
-2809 KGNTKSHDEIEPAT
+2809 DES
-2823 EQVIEKEIE
+2823 VIEEIKEQAKQE
-2832 KGAEIIYSKEVA
+2832 AYRPMKKAA
-2844 TTNSVDYYKNEQ
+2844 NDDYD
-2856 EVEITKSMGRR
+2856 MGM

>member
-1 MAYKPNKK
+1 MQKK
-9 KLKELRE
+9 KAKNP
-16 QPNLFSILDNGDVIN
+16 QPNLFSILDNGDIATNNLAEESDKVN
-31 TTHYKQEN
+31 EKQD
-39 TNTALEPTIEL
+39 
-50 ENGLKSQELALE
+50 
-62 NQQEPLPYVVKT
+62 PLPYVVKT

-132 RITKRYDLIDTIRNR
+132 RITKRYDLIDTINNK
-147 EFFTKEIEILTHT
+147 EFFSKEIEILTHT

-174 LTHHSET
+174 LTHHNET
-181 HKKTLENGNEIV
+181 HKKTLENGNEIA

-199 KDIYREVER
+199 KDIYREAER
-208 ETRNYRVVR
+208 TKTGELVR
-217 EIVPSISSDEYF
+217 EIIPSISSAEYF

-238 SINNENTKLNTNANE
+238 SINNENTKLN
-253 EIKKLEFEL
+253 
-262 AKEAHALILEQELLS
+262 
-277 ATDYYSW
+277 
-284 IDKDD
+284 
-289 YASFAWKMHR
+289 
-299 LINENKLK
+299 
-307 ENHLSAD
+307 
-314 NANKIKQFFF
+314 
-324 NNGFILGYTKE
+324 
-335 EQSAIQEN
+335 
-343 RDYSLRS
+343 
-350 ALLSLKEIA
+350 
-359 QAKIELQ
+359 
-366 KYYESVYVNG
+366 
-376 DGNQREIK
+376 
-384 PFKEILRDINNFEK
+384 
-398 AYQQR
+398 
-403 YDKLVSLSATIIQAK
+403 
-418 EGSNERQKSSAN
+418 N
-430 NNNPIKNTIETNTSN
+430 NNTINNTIETNTSN
-445 NIIQN
+445 NIIKN
-450 NDNNHPNLSVADL
+450 NDNNHPNLSLADL

-476 ERTNRADEPIR
+476 ERTNRADEPNR

-497 RRSEHG
+497 RRSEPR
-503 GQQEGMERSSDEE
+503 GQQKGMERSSDEE
-516 LLHQDPSLFIEPR
+516 LSHQDPSLFIEPR
-529 EQGGTRGVYRSSD
+529 EQGGTRGIYRSSD
-542 QQAVSEKSHRERDRL
+542 QQAVSEKPHRERDRI
-557 HEHVFG
+557 HEHVSR
-563 GDGVSARAH
+563 GDGISARANG
-572 SNGASNPASRMENG
+572 NGASSPASRMENG

-591 KGDNPSDER
+591 KGDNPNDER
-600 GIPQPPQSPSHQQNS
+600 GVSQPPQSPSHQQNS

-654 KRSDNELDRRS
+654 SQNNNELDKSS
-665 DKANENGDRSP
+665 DRANENGDRSP
-676 RQNGSANQESARSE
+676 RQNGSANQESARGE
-690 RYGIAQGS
+690 RFGIAQGG

-709 RLHLAGLSAPN
+709 RLHHAGLSAPN
-720 GLGSLEENRDQKRG
+720 GLRDLEENRDQERG

-760 RFRLLEA
+760 RSRLLEA
-767 IQNNEPLKDSIV
+767 IQNNEPLKDSLV
-779 GMQLLKDPTTK
+779 GTQLLKDPTTK
-790 VFYDNFQLKI
+790 IFYDKFQLKI
-800 SPKKVLEILG
+800 SPKKVLEILE
-810 NRIQKSI
+810 NRLKKSI

-822 ALNAFN
+822 TLNAFN
-828 TPDSQAIDLNAISN
+828 TLDSQAIDLNATS

-857 NSVELNNAQEQTT
+857 KSVELNNAQEQTAQEQTT
-870 QKQDTQETAQTT
+870 QEQTTQEQTTQEQTAQEQTAQEQTAQEQDTQETAPTT
-882 LKQETLKQETPTT
+882 LKQETQERETPTA
-895 PTIPLNPKIDFKPS
+895 PAIPLNPKIDFKPS
-909 EEVLLKGAKTRYK
+909 EEVLIKGTKTRYK
-922 ANIEAIRLLKE
+922 ANIKAIELLKE
-933 LQAKQEIPKGG
+933 LQAKQEILKGD
-944 YYATLKE
+944 YYATKEE

-959 GWGGLESYFK
+959 GWGGLESCFK
-969 KDQHPKEFEE
+969 KDQRPEEFKE
-979 LKALLTKDE
+979 LNALLTKDE

-1009 IYQALDRLGFN
+1009 IYQALDQLGFN
-1020 NDNHPKE
+1020 NDNHQKE

-1046 NYRFVGTELDPI
+1046 NYRFIGTELDPI
-1058 SANISQF
+1058 SANISKF

-1076 LENHPF
+1076 LENHQF
-1082 HQDYDAFVGNPP
+1082 YQEYDAFVGNPP
-1094 YGNHKIYSSN
+1094 YGSHKIYSFY
-1104 DAELSNESV
+1104 DKELSNESV

-1136 SWFMDAKNP
+1136 SWFMDSKNP
-1145 KMREHIAKSATF
+1145 KMREHIAKNATF

-1171 GAEVTSDIVFFKK
+1171 GAEVSSDIVFFKK
-1184 GVDEATNQSFTKAT
+1184 GVEKATNQSFTKAM
-1198 PYYDKILNSLDDET
+1198 PYYDKIINSLDDET

-1231 IVIAIANHFG
+1231 IVIAVANHFG
-1241 FKQEKLQRWYEKID
+1241 FKQEKLQHWYEKID
-1255 TTNFG
+1255 TANFG
-1260 YSAQDYKIIKDFM
+1260 YREQDYKIIKGFM

-1289 EYFIHHPENI
+1289 EYFTHHPENI
-1299 LGRLSLEKTRY
+1299 LGHLSLEKTRY
-1310 SSEINGE
+1310 SFEINGE

-1330 SLDLSQALKQAIE
+1330 SLDLSQALQQAIE
-1343 KLPKDVYQYHKTTL
+1343 KLPKDVYQYHKTAL
-1357 KTDALIIDPSNER
+1357 KTDALIIDANNER
-1370 YQEVQKLIKNLERG
+1370 YQEVQKLIKKFRKG

-1411 NSKAQDSRLKAYFKI
+1411 NSKAQDSRLKAYLKI
-1426 KDALNGLTS
+1426 KDALNDLTS
-1435 AELNP
+1435 AELSP
-1440 LSSDLELENKRA
+1440 LSSDLELESKRVR
-1452 KLNLVYDGFVKK
+1452 LNLVYDEFVKK

-1525 NPKKELIITNAK
+1525 NPKKEPIITNAK

-1555 RDHFKTQSLEATI
+1555 RDHFKTQSLETTI

-1614 GLEVN
+1614 GLEANV
-1619 LKDLELIIPK
+1619 KDLELIIPK

-1671 DYQLGNLKED
+1671 DYQLGNLKEN

-1688 GAYEVSI
+1688 GAYEVFA
-1695 RSDGLNE
+1695 RSDELNE

-1742 DPKKEIFITDEEQS
+1742 DPKKEIFIADEEQS

-1807 EGFNHNIKLRPHQKN
+1807 EGFNQYIKLRPHQKN
-1822 AIFRTIQDRSVCL
+1822 AIFRTIQDRAVCL

-1877 ESYRAYPNANVLV
+1877 EFYRAYPNANVLV
-1890 VDSKDITEKERKLLY
+1890 VDSKDITEKERELLY

-1944 ETIFERQELAYKNN
+1944 EKNFERQELAYQNN

-1969 FKNKLDKIRARY
+1969 FKNKLDKIRAQY

-2031 NRARDLYLKTRY
+2031 NRARDLFIKTRY

-2069 QRYLTPDVLK
+2069 QRYLTPEVLK

-2104 SAQSYKMI
+2104 SAQSYKMV

-2186 DRMQKCEGKKNKK
+2186 DRMQKCEGKKSKK

-2248 NATKGTQLGFIGLST
+2248 HATKGTQLGFIGLST

-2268 QKVSLEALDNAHETE
+2268 QKVSLEVVDNAHEIE

-2297 LSSYDENGN
+2297 LSSYDEKGN

-2390 AKMGVGTNVQER
+2390 AKMGVGTNVQAR

-2514 IKNEEAKYKAFN
+2514 IKSEESKYKAFN
-2526 KEHYFNEENL
+2526 KEHYFNEESL
-2536 KNNSSQ
+2536 KNNASQ
-2542 WDYLKQELKDLETLQ
+2542 WDYLKQELKDLETLK

-2632 LNTLFVNEE
+2632 LNDLFFNEE
-2641 EDYKLLEYKGF
+2641 RDCKLLEYKGF

-2664 FSLSPKDNPNIA
+2664 FSLNPKDNPNIA
-2676 YSPSNMIYKN
+2676 YSPSNMVYKN

-2694 YNFCGEI
+2694 YNFCAEI

-2717 PEKIKELENSIE
+2717 PEKIKELENSIKI
-2729 TTQENIA
+2729 TQENIV

-2765 DDLAKMSKDRD
+2765 DDLAKMGKDRD

-2784 SKEVLE
+2784 SKEVLKNLE
-2790 KMNAEKRA
+2790 AEKRA
-2798 SLENEREEQGV
+2798 SLENESVTEEI
-2809 KGNTKSHDEIEPAT
+2809 K
-2823 EQVIEKEIE
+2823 EQANQEAHRPMK
-2832 KGAEIIYSKEVA
+2832 KAA
-2844 TTNSVDYYKNEQ
+2844 NDDYD
-2856 EVEITKSMGRR
+2856 MGM

>member
-1 MAYKPNKK
+1 MQKK
-9 KLKELRE
+9 KAKNP
-16 QPNLFSILDNGDVIN
+16 QPNLFSVLDNGDIA
-31 TTHYKQEN
+31 
-39 TNTALEPTIEL
+39 TNNPIAESDKVNEI
-50 ENGLKSQELALE
+50 QD
-62 NQQEPLPYVVKT
+62 PLPYVVKT
-74 QINRA
+74 QINKA
-79 SMISRNP
+79 SMINRNP
-86 IEWARYLSFEKRIY
+86 IEWAKYLSFEKRIY

-105 EDVRFFANGEIKE
+105 EDVNFFANGEIKE

-132 RITKRYDLIDTIRNR
+132 CITKRYELIDTINNK
-147 EFFTKEIEILTHT
+147 EFFSKEIEILTYT

-174 LTHHSET
+174 LTHHNET

-199 KDIYREVER
+199 KDIYQEVETTKDG
-208 ETRNYRVVR
+208 ELIR
-217 EIVPSISSDEYF
+217 EIIPNLSSDEYF

-238 SINNENTKLNTNANE
+238 STNNENTKLNTNDNE
-253 EIKKLEFEL
+253 EVKKLEFEL
-262 AKEAHALILEQELLS
+262 AKEVHALILEQQLLS

-289 YASFAWKMHR
+289 YANFAWKMHR
-299 LINENKLK
+299 LINEDKLK
-307 ENHLSAD
+307 ENHLNAD

-324 NNGFILGYTKE
+324 NNGFILGWTKE
-335 EQSAIQEN
+335 EQSAMQEN

-398 AYQQR
+398 AYKQR
-403 YDKLVSLSATIIQAK
+403 YDKLVSLNEAIIQAK
-418 EGSNERQKSSAN
+418 EGGNEQQNSNAN
-430 NNNPIKNTIETNTSN
+430 NNNPIKNIIETNTSN

-450 NDNNHPNLSVADL
+450 NDNNHPSLSVADL
-463 ELEQQNLGEPNGK
+463 ELEQQNLGEPNGE
-476 ERTNRADEPIR
+476 ERTNRADEPSR

-497 RRSEHG
+497 RRSEPR
-503 GQQEGMERSSDEE
+503 GQQEGVERSSDED
-516 LLHQDPSLFIEPR
+516 LSHQDPSLFIESR

-542 QQAVSEKSHRERDRL
+542 QQAVSEESHRERDRI
-557 HEHVFG
+557 HEHVSR
-563 GDGVSARAH
+563 GDGVSARADARAN
-572 SNGASNPASRMENG
+572 SNGASSQASRMENG

-600 GIPQPPQSPSHQQNS
+600 GIPQTPQSPSHQQNS

-665 DKANENGDRSP
+665 DKANKNGDKSP
-676 RQNGSANQESARSE
+676 RQDGSANQEGARSE

-698 SNQSVLLPAQS
+698 SNQSVLPLAQS
-709 RLHLAGLSAPN
+709 RLHHAGLSAPN
-720 GLGSLEENRDQKRG
+720 GLGNLEENRDQKRG

-779 GMQLLKDPTTK
+779 GAQLLKDPTTK
-790 VFYDNFQLKI
+790 IFYDKFQLKI
-800 SPKKVLEILG
+800 SPKKVLEILE
-810 NRIQKSI
+810 NRLKKSI

-822 ALNAFN
+822 TLNAFN
-828 TPDSQAIDLNAISN
+828 ALDSQAIDLNAIS

-857 NSVELNNAQEQTT
+857 NSVELNNAQEQTA
-870 QKQDTQETAQTT
+870 QEQDTQENAPTT
-882 LKQETLKQETPTT
+882 LKQEAQEQETPIT
-895 PTIPLNPKIDFKPS
+895 PAIPLNPKIDFKPS
-909 EEVLLKGAKTRYK
+909 EEVLIKGAKTRYK
-922 ANIEAIRLLKE
+922 ANIKAIELLKE
-933 LQAKQEIPKGG
+933 LQAKQEILKGD

-969 KDQHPKEFEE
+969 KAQHPEEFKE
-979 LKALLTKDE
+979 LNALLTKDE
-988 FRRAYSS
+988 FRIAYLSA
-995 TRDAYYTPKLVIDS
+995 RDAYYTTKLVIDS
-1009 IYQALDRLGFN
+1009 IYQALDQLGFN
-1020 NDNHPKE
+1020 NDNHQKE

-1046 NYRFVGTELDPI
+1046 NYSFMGTELDPI
-1058 SANISQF
+1058 SASISKF
-1065 LYPNQVIQNTA
+1065 LYPNQVIINTA
-1076 LENHPF
+1076 LENHQF
-1082 HQDYDAFVGNPP
+1082 YQDYDAFIGNPP
-1094 YGNHKIYSSN
+1094 YGNHKIYSFY
-1104 DAELSNESV
+1104 DKELSNDSV

-1145 KMREHIAKSATF
+1145 KMREHIAKNATF
-1157 LGAIRLPNSVFKAT
+1157 LGAIRLPNSVFKNT

-1184 GVDEATNQSFTKAT
+1184 GVDEATNQSFTKAML
-1198 PYYDKILNSLDDET
+1198 YYDKIIDSLDDDT

-1231 IVIAIANHFG
+1231 IVNAIASHFG
-1241 FKQEKLQRWYEKID
+1241 FKQEKLQRWYEEID
-1255 TTNFG
+1255 TANFG
-1260 YSAQDYKIIKDFM
+1260 YKEQDYKLIKGFM
-1273 DKVGENNIN
+1273 DKVGKNNIN

-1299 LGRLSLEKTRY
+1299 LGHLSLEKTRY
-1310 SSEINGE
+1310 SFETNGE
-1317 QIYKYELQALEDE
+1317 QIYKYELQALEDK
-1330 SLDLSQALKQAIE
+1330 SLDLSQALNQAIE
-1343 KLPKDVYQYHKTTL
+1343 KLPKGVYQYHKTTL
-1357 KTDALIIDPSNER
+1357 KTDALIIDANNER
-1370 YQEVQKLIKNLERG
+1370 YEEVQKLIKNLERG

-1389 DNLYYKLEQDN
+1389 DNLYFQLEQNN
-1400 EIGIFLRPTKI
+1400 ERGIFLKPTKI
-1411 NSKAQDSRLKAYFKI
+1411 NSKVQDSRLKAYFKI
-1426 KDALNGLTS
+1426 KDALNDLTS

-1440 LSSDLELENKRA
+1440 LSSDLELESKRVR
-1452 KLNLVYDGFVKK
+1452 LNLVYDEFVKK

-1503 MQNIEPRQAQAK
+1503 AQNISPRKPSAK

-1555 RDHFKTQSLEATI
+1555 RDHFTTQSLETTI

-1582 DNGDYIL
+1582 DNGDYVL

-1614 GLEVN
+1614 GLEANV
-1619 LKDLELIIPK
+1619 KDLELIIPK

-1645 PTQYLEEFLMELSAN
+1645 PTQYLEEFLIELSAN

-1681 IKVEHLN
+1681 IKVEHLS
-1688 GAYEVSI
+1688 GAYEVFA
-1695 RSDGLNE
+1695 RNNELNE
-1702 LYGIRHKDKPHSYK
+1702 LYGIRHKDKAHSYK
-1716 APFESLL
+1716 VPFESLL
-1723 NRVLNNKDLSVKY
+1723 NKVLNNKDLSVKY

-1771 DWIYKDYA
+1771 DWIYRDYA

-1794 LVLKTYDGSQLEL
+1794 SVLKTYDGSQLEL
-1807 EGFNHNIKLRPHQKN
+1807 EGFNHHISLRPHQKN
-1822 AIFRTIQDRSVCL
+1822 AIFRTIQDRAVCL

-1877 ESYRAYPNANVLV
+1877 EFYKAYPNANVLV
-1890 VDSKDITEKERKLLY
+1890 VDSKDITEKERELLF

-1919 HTHLELLSNPRE
+1919 HTHLELLSNPRG
-1931 IIEGLKEEELVNA
+1931 IIEELKEEELVNA
-1944 ETIFERQELAYKNN
+1944 EKNFERQELAYKNN
-1958 PRENKKPNERA
+1958 PRETKKPNERA
-1969 FKNKLDKIRARY
+1969 FKNKLDKIRAKY

-2031 NRARDLYLKTRY
+2031 NRARDLFIKTRY
-2043 LHQNNKKIMFL
+2043 LHQNDKKIMFL

-2104 SAQSYKMI
+2104 SAQSYKMV

-2186 DRMQKCEGKKNKK
+2186 DRMQKCEGKKSKK

-2234 YAMAENI
+2234 YAMAKNI

-2248 NATKGTQLGFIGLST
+2248 HATKGTQLGFIGLST

-2268 QKVSLEALDNAHETE
+2268 QKVSLEALDNAHEIE

-2331 ELAKGCKFDVYS
+2331 ELAKGCLFDVYS

-2368 EQKQDLFKKI
+2368 EQKQDLFKKL

-2514 IKNEEAKYKAFN
+2514 IKSEEAKYKAFN
-2526 KEHYFNEENL
+2526 KEHYFNEESL
-2536 KNNSSQ
+2536 KNNASKL
-2542 WDYLKQELKDLETLQ
+2542 DYLKQELKDLETLQ

-2632 LNTLFVNEE
+2632 LNDLFFNEE
-2641 EDYKLLEYKGF
+2641 RDCKLLEYKGF
-2652 VVNAYKTKYQVE
+2652 VVNAYKTKYKVE

-2676 YSPSNMIYKN
+2676 YSPSNMVYKN
-2686 DTANMFSS
+2686 DAGNMFSS

-2736 KYTRLVEQKPPYPR
+2736 KYTRLVEQKPSYPR

-2798 SLENEREEQGV
+2798 SLVDESVTEEV
-2809 KGNTKSHDEIEPAT
+2809 K
-2823 EQVIEKEIE
+2823 EQAKQEAYRPMK
-2832 KGAEIIYSKEVA
+2832 KAA
-2844 TTNSVDYYKNEQ
+2844 NDDYD
-2856 EVEITKSMGRR
+2856 MGM

>member
-16 QPNLFSILDNGDVIN
+16 QPNLFSILDDGDVIN

-62 NQQEPLPYVVKT
+62 NQQDPLPYVVKT
-74 QINRA
+74 QINKA
-79 SMISRNP
+79 SMISRDP
-86 IEWARYLSFEKRIY
+86 IEWAKYLSFEKRIY

-105 EDVRFFANGEIKE
+105 EDVNFFANGEIKE

-147 EFFTKEIEILTHT
+147 EFFPREIEILTHT

-174 LTHHSET
+174 LTHHNET
-181 HKKTLENGNEIV
+181 HKKTLENGNEIS

-199 KDIYREVER
+199 KDIYQEVER
-208 ETRNYRVVR
+208 TKDGELVR
-217 EIVPSISSDEYF
+217 EIIPSVSSDECF

-238 SINNENTKLNTNANE
+238 SINNENTKLNTSDNE
-253 EIKKLEFEL
+253 EVKKLEFEL
-262 AKEAHALILEQELLS
+262 AKEVHALILEQQLLS

-289 YASFAWKMHR
+289 YANFAWKMHR

-324 NNGFILGYTKE
+324 NNGFILGWTKE
-335 EQSAIQEN
+335 EQSAMQEN

-350 ALLSLKEIA
+350 ALLSLEEIA

-376 DGNQREIK
+376 DGNKRDIK
-384 PFKEILRDINNFEK
+384 PFKEILRDTNNFEK
-398 AYQQR
+398 AYKQR
-403 YDKLVSLSATIIQAK
+403 YNELVSLNEAIIQAK
-418 EGSNERQKSSAN
+418 ESSNERQKSSAN
-430 NNNPIKNTIETNTSN
+430 NNNTIKNTIETNTSIGN

-476 ERTNRADEPIR
+476 ERTNRADESSR
-487 ARAGIPQEIH
+487 ARAGIPQGIH
-497 RRSEHG
+497 RRSEPR
-503 GQQEGMERSSDEE
+503 GQQEGVERSSDEE
-516 LLHQDPSLFIEPR
+516 LSHQDPSLFTEPR

-542 QQAVSEKSHRERDRL
+542 QQAVSEKPHRERDRI
-557 HEHVFG
+557 HEHVSR
-563 GDGVSARAH
+563 GDGISARAD
-572 SNGASNPASRMENG
+572 SNGASNGASTQASRMENG
-586 ARSEE
+586 TRSEE

-600 GIPQPPQSPSHQQNS
+600 GIPQTPQSPSHQQNS

-654 KRSDNELDRRS
+654 SQNNRELDKSS
-665 DKANENGDRSP
+665 DRANENGDKSP
-676 RQNGSANQESARSE
+676 RQNGSANQEGARGE
-690 RYGIAQGS
+690 RFGIAPGS
-698 SNQSVLLPAQS
+698 SNQSVLPFAQS
-709 RLHLAGLSAPN
+709 RLHHAGLITPN
-720 GLGSLEENRDQKRG
+720 GLGNLEENRDQEGR
-734 LLSNLDHLES
+734 LLSNLNHLES

-760 RFRLLEA
+760 RIRLLEA
-767 IQNNEPLKDSIV
+767 IQNNEPLKDSVV

-790 VFYDNFQLKI
+790 IFYDKFQLKI
-800 SPKKVLEILG
+800 SPKKVLEILE
-810 NRIQKSI
+810 NRLKKSI
-817 ETTNE
+817 ETANE
-822 ALNAFN
+822 TLNAFN
-828 TPDSQAIDLNAISN
+828 ALDSQAIDLNAISN
-842 NSVGLNPTQESKITD
+842 SVGLNPTQESEITD
-857 NSVELNNAQEQTT
+857 NSVELNNAQEQTA
-870 QKQDTQETAQTT
+870 QEQDTQENAQTT
-882 LKQETLKQETPTT
+882 IKQETQEQETPTT
-895 PTIPLNPKIDFKPS
+895 PAIPLNPKIDFKPS
-909 EEVLLKGAKTRYK
+909 EEALIKGAKTRYK
-922 ANIEAIRLLKE
+922 ANIKAIELLKE
-933 LQAKQEIPKGG
+933 LQAKQEILKGG

-969 KDQHPKEFEE
+969 KAQHPKEFEE

-988 FRRAYSS
+988 FRRAYLS

-1009 IYQALDRLGFN
+1009 IYQALDQLGFN
-1020 NDNHPKE
+1020 NDNYQKE

-1046 NYRFVGTELDPI
+1046 NYRFMGTELDPT
-1058 SANISQF
+1058 SASISQF

-1076 LENHPF
+1076 LENYTF

-1145 KMREHIAKSATF
+1145 KMREHIAQNATF

-1184 GVDEATNQSFTKAT
+1184 GVDKATNQSFTKAM
-1198 PYYDKILNSLDDET
+1198 PYYDKIINGLDDDT

-1231 IVIAIANHFG
+1231 IVNAIASHFG
-1241 FKQEKLQRWYEKID
+1241 FQQEKLQRWYEKID
-1255 TTNFG
+1255 TANFG
-1260 YSAQDYKIIKDFM
+1260 YSEQDYEIIKDFIN
-1273 DKVGENNIN
+1273 KVGENNIH

-1289 EYFIHHPENI
+1289 EYFINHPENI
-1299 LGRLSLEKTRY
+1299 LGHLSLEKTHY
-1310 SSEINGE
+1310 SFEINGE
-1317 QIYKYELQALEDE
+1317 QIYKYELQALEDK
-1330 SLDLSQALKQAIE
+1330 SLDLSQALNQAIE
-1343 KLPKDVYQYHKTTL
+1343 KLPKGVYQYHKTTL
-1357 KTDALIIDPSNER
+1357 KTDALIIDANNER

-1389 DNLYYKLEQDN
+1389 DDLYCQLEQNN
-1400 EIGIFLRPTKI
+1400 EMGIFLKPTKI
-1411 NSKAQDSRLKAYFKI
+1411 NSKIQDSRLKAYFKI
-1426 KDALNGLTS
+1426 KDALNDLTS

-1440 LSSDLELENKRA
+1440 LSSDLEIESKRA

-1489 EKDFEKEITPRSAK
+1489 EKEFEKEITPRSAK

-1555 RDHFKTQSLEATI
+1555 RDHFTTQSLETTI

-1582 DNGDYIL
+1582 DNGDYVL

-1600 KLKEVKEAINQGVE
+1600 KLKEVKEAIKEGVE
-1614 GLEVN
+1614 RLEANV
-1619 LKDLELIIPK
+1619 KDLDLIIPK

-1645 PTQYLEEFLMELSAN
+1645 PTQYLEEFLIELSAN

-1695 RSDGLNE
+1695 RSDELNE
-1702 LYGIRHKDKPHSYK
+1702 LYGIRHKDRAHSYK

-1794 LVLKTYDGSQLEL
+1794 SVLKTYDGSQLEL
-1807 EGFNHNIKLRPHQKN
+1807 EGFNHHISLRPHQKN
-1822 AIFRTIQDRSVCL
+1822 AIFRTIQDRAVCL

-1877 ESYRAYPNANVLV
+1877 EFYKAYPNANVLV
-1890 VDSKDITEKERKLLY
+1890 VDSKDTTEKERELLF

-1931 IIEGLKEEELVNA
+1931 IIEELKEEELVNA
-1944 ETIFERQELAYKNN
+1944 EKNFERQELAYKNN
-1958 PRENKKPNERA
+1958 PRETKKPNERA
-1969 FKNKLDKIRARY
+1969 FKNKLDKIRAKY

-2031 NRARDLYLKTRY
+2031 NRARDLFIKTRY
-2043 LHQNNKKIMFL
+2043 LHQNDKKIMFL

-2069 QRYLTPDVLK
+2069 QRYLTPEVLK

-2104 SAQSYKMI
+2104 SAQSYKMV

-2186 DRMQKCEGKKNKK
+2186 DRMQKCEGKKSKK

-2234 YAMAENI
+2234 YAMAKNI

-2248 NATKGTQLGFIGLST
+2248 HATKGTQLGFIGLST

-2297 LSSYDENGN
+2297 LSSYDEKGN

-2331 ELAKGCKFDVYS
+2331 EIAKGCSFDVYS

-2368 EQKQDLFKKI
+2368 EQKQDLFKKL

-2508 VKLRAE
+2508 VKLRTE
-2514 IKNEEAKYKAFN
+2514 IKSEEAKYKAFN
-2526 KEHYFNEENL
+2526 KENYFNEENL
-2536 KNNSSQ
+2536 KNNSSKM
-2542 WDYLKQELKDLETLQ
+2542 DYLKQELKDLETLQ
-2557 SSVIIPTHTEI
+2557 SSVMIPTHTEI
-2568 KLYDLKNEESKDYEL
+2568 KLYDLKNEGSKDYEL

-2632 LNTLFVNEE
+2632 LNDLFFNEE

-2652 VVNAYKTKYQVE
+2652 VVNAYKTKYQV
-2664 FSLSPKDNPNIA
+2664 
-2676 YSPSNMIYKN
+2676 
-2686 DTANMFSS
+2686 
-2694 YNFCGEI
+2694 
-2701 KFDGF
+2701 
-2706 LKRLDNAITKL
+2706 
-2717 PEKIKELENSIE
+2717 
-2729 TTQENIA
+2729 
-2736 KYTRLVEQKPPYPR
+2736 
-2750 LEYLQAL
+2750 
-2757 KWDHKTLI
+2757 
-2765 DDLAKMSKDRD
+2765 
-2776 YKPVFNPK
+2776 
-2784 SKEVLE
+2784 
-2790 KMNAEKRA
+2790 
-2798 SLENEREEQGV
+2798 
-2809 KGNTKSHDEIEPAT
+2809 
-2823 EQVIEKEIE
+2823 
-2832 KGAEIIYSKEVA
+2832 
-2844 TTNSVDYYKNEQ
+2844 
-2856 EVEITKSMGRR
+2856 

>member
-1 MAYKPNKK
+1 MQKK
-9 KLKELRE
+9 KAKNP

-74 QINRA
+74 QINTER
-79 SMISRNP
+79 MISRNP

-105 EDVRFFANGEIKE
+105 EDVNFFANGEIKE

-147 EFFTKEIEILTHT
+147 EFFSREIEILTYT

-174 LTHHSET
+174 LTHHHET
-181 HKKTLENGNEIV
+181 HKKTLENGNEIL

-199 KDIYREVER
+199 KDIYQEVER
-208 ETRNYRVVR
+208 TKDNELVR
-217 EIVPSISSDEYF
+217 EIIPSISSAEYF
-229 KLYNKLPFE
+229 KLYNKPPFE
-238 SINNENTKLNTNANE
+238 
-253 EIKKLEFEL
+253 
-262 AKEAHALILEQELLS
+262 
-277 ATDYYSW
+277 
-284 IDKDD
+284 
-289 YASFAWKMHR
+289 
-299 LINENKLK
+299 
-307 ENHLSAD
+307 
-314 NANKIKQFFF
+314 
-324 NNGFILGYTKE
+324 
-335 EQSAIQEN
+335 
-343 RDYSLRS
+343 
-350 ALLSLKEIA
+350 
-359 QAKIELQ
+359 
-366 KYYESVYVNG
+366 
-376 DGNQREIK
+376 
-384 PFKEILRDINNFEK
+384 
-398 AYQQR
+398 
-403 YDKLVSLSATIIQAK
+403 
-418 EGSNERQKSSAN
+418 
-430 NNNPIKNTIETNTSN
+430 IETNTSIGN

-450 NDNNHPNLSVADL
+450 NDNNNLNLSVADL

-476 ERTNRADEPIR
+476 ERTNRADEPNR
-487 ARAGIPQEIH
+487 TRAGIPQEIH
-497 RRSEHG
+497 RRSEPR
-503 GQQEGMERSSDEE
+503 GQQEGVERSSDEE
-516 LLHQDPSLFIEPR
+516 LSHQDPSLFIEPR

-542 QQAVSEKSHRERDRL
+542 QQAVSEKSHRERDRI
-557 HEHVFG
+557 HEHVSR
-563 GDGVSARAH
+563 GDGVSARAEARAD
-572 SNGASNPASRMENG
+572 SNGASNQASRMENG

-600 GIPQPPQSPSHQQNS
+600 GVSQTPQSPSHQQNS
-615 SRDLGL
+615 SRNLGL

-654 KRSDNELDRRS
+654 ERNDNELDRSS
-665 DKANENGDRSP
+665 DRANENGDKSP
-676 RQNGSANQESARSE
+676 RQDGSANQESARSE

-698 SNQSVLLPAQS
+698 SNQSVLPLAQS
-709 RLHLAGLSAPN
+709 RLHHARLSTPN
-720 GLGSLEENRDQKRG
+720 GLGNLEENRDQERG
-734 LLSNLDHLES
+734 LLSNLDHLKS

-767 IQNNEPLKDSIV
+767 IQNNEPLKDSLV
-779 GMQLLKDPTTK
+779 GMQLLKDPMAK
-790 VFYDNFQLKI
+790 IFYDKFQLKI
-800 SPKKVLEILG
+800 SPKKVLEILE
-810 NRIQKSI
+810 NRIKKSI

-822 ALNAFN
+822 TLNAFN
-828 TPDSQAIDLNAISN
+828 ALDSQAIDGNAIS
-842 NSVGLNPTQESKITD
+842 NSVGLNPIQESEIAY
-857 NSVELNNAQEQTT
+857 NSVELNNTQEQTA
-870 QKQDTQETAQTT
+870 QEQDTQENAQTT
-882 LKQETLKQETPTT
+882 IKQETPTA

-909 EEVLLKGAKTRYK
+909 EEVLIKGAKTRYK
-922 ANIEAIRLLKE
+922 ANIKAIELLKE
-933 LQAKQEIPKGG
+933 LQAKQEILKGD
-944 YYATLKE
+944 YYATQEE

-969 KDQHPKEFEE
+969 KDQRPEEFKE
-979 LKALLTKDE
+979 LNALLTKDE
-988 FRRAYSS
+988 FRRAYLSA
-995 TRDAYYTPKLVIDS
+995 RDAYYTPKLVIDS
-1009 IYQALDRLGFN
+1009 IYQALDQLGFN
-1020 NDNHPKE
+1020 NDNHQKE

-1035 GKFIAHAPSDK
+1035 GKFIAHVPSDK
-1046 NYRFVGTELDPI
+1046 NYRFMGTELDPI
-1058 SANISQF
+1058 SANISKF

-1076 LENHPF
+1076 LENHQF
-1082 HQDYDAFVGNPP
+1082 YQEYDAFVGNPP

-1104 DAELSNESV
+1104 DKELSNESV

-1136 SWFMDAKNP
+1136 SWFMDGKNP
-1145 KMREHIAKSATF
+1145 KMREHIAQNATF

-1171 GAEVTSDIVFFKK
+1171 GAEVSSDIVFFKK
-1184 GVDEATNQSFTKAT
+1184 GVDEATNQSFTKAM
-1198 PYYDKILNSLDDET
+1198 PYYDKIIDSLDDDT
-1212 LFALQNNRFDS
+1212 LFALQNNRFDN

-1231 IVIAIANHFG
+1231 IVNAIASHFG

-1255 TTNFG
+1255 TANFG
-1260 YSAQDYKIIKDFM
+1260 YKEQDHKVIKDFI

-1299 LGRLSLEKTRY
+1299 LGHLSLEKTRY
-1310 SSEINGE
+1310 SFEINGE
-1317 QIYKYELQALEDE
+1317 QIYKYELQALEDK
-1330 SLDLSQALKQAIE
+1330 SLDLSQALNQAIE

-1357 KTDALIIDPSNER
+1357 KTDALIIDANNER

-1389 DNLYYKLEQDN
+1389 DNLYFKLEQNN
-1400 EIGIFLRPTKI
+1400 EIGVFLKPTKI
-1411 NSKAQDSRLKAYFKI
+1411 NSKVQDSRLKAYFKI
-1426 KDALNGLTS
+1426 KDALNDLTS
-1435 AELNP
+1435 AELSP
-1440 LSSDLELENKRA
+1440 LSSDLELESKRVR
-1452 KLNLVYDGFVKK
+1452 LNLVYDEFVKK

-1542 SINQKGGLDLHFI
+1542 SINQKGCLDLHFI
-1555 RDHFKTQSLEATI
+1555 RDHFTTQSLETTI

-1582 DNGDYIL
+1582 DNGDYVL

-1600 KLKEVKEAINQGVE
+1600 KLKEVKEAINQGVD
-1614 GLEVN
+1614 GLEANV
-1619 LKDLELIIPK
+1619 KDLELIIPK

-1645 PTQYLEEFLMELSAN
+1645 PTQYLEEFLIELAAN

-1681 IKVEHLN
+1681 IKVEHLS
-1688 GAYEVSI
+1688 GAYEVFA
-1695 RSDGLNE
+1695 RNNELNE

-1716 APFESLL
+1716 VPFESLL
-1723 NRVLNNKDLSVKY
+1723 NKVLNNKDLSVKY

-1794 LVLKTYDGSQLEL
+1794 SVLKTYDGSQLEL
-1807 EGFNHNIKLRPHQKN
+1807 ESFNHHISLRPHQKN
-1822 AIFRTIQDRSVCL
+1822 AIFRTIQDRAVCL

-1877 ESYRAYPNANVLV
+1877 EFYKAYPNANVLV
-1890 VDSKDITEKERKLLY
+1890 VDSKDITEKERELLF

-1919 HTHLELLSNPRE
+1919 HTHLELLSNPRG
-1931 IIEGLKEEELVNA
+1931 IIEELKEEELVNA
-1944 ETIFERQELAYKNN
+1944 EKNFERQELAYKNN
-1958 PRENKKPNERA
+1958 PRETKKPNERA
-1969 FKNKLDKIRARY
+1969 FKNKLDKIRAKY

-2031 NRARDLYLKTRY
+2031 NRARDLFIKTRY

-2104 SAQSYKMI
+2104 SAQSYKMV

-2160 VKRSEEVAQFI
+2160 VKRSEEVVQFI
-2171 GVADENGKYNEGSII
+2171 GVADENGKYKYNEGSII
-2186 DRMQKCEGKKNKK
+2186 DRMQKCEGKKSKK

-2268 QKVSLEALDNAHETE
+2268 QKVSLEALDNAHGIE

-2331 ELAKGCKFDVYS
+2331 EIAKGCSFDVYS

-2526 KEHYFNEENL
+2526 KENYFNEENL
-2536 KNNSSQ
+2536 KNNSSKL
-2542 WDYLKQELKDLETLQ
+2542 DYLKQELKDLETLQ
-2557 SSVIIPTHTEI
+2557 STVIIPTHTEI

-2632 LNTLFVNEE
+2632 LNDLFFNEE
-2641 EDYKLLEYKGF
+2641 RDCKLLEYKGF

-2676 YSPSNMIYKN
+2676 YSPSNMVYKN
-2686 DTANMFSS
+2686 DTSNMFSS

-2717 PEKIKELENSIE
+2717 PEKIKELENSIKI
-2729 TTQENIA
+2729 TQENIA

-2784 SKEVLE
+2784 SQEVLE

-2798 SLENEREEQGV
+2798 SLENESVTEEI
-2809 KGNTKSHDEIEPAT
+2809 K
-2823 EQVIEKEIE
+2823 EQANQEAYRPMK
-2832 KGAEIIYSKEVA
+2832 KASSG
-2844 TTNSVDYYKNEQ
+2844 DYD
-2856 EVEITKSMGRR
+2856 MGM

>member
-1 MAYKPNKK
+1 MQKK
-9 KLKELRE
+9 KAKNP
-16 QPNLFSILDNGDVIN
+16 QPNLFSIFSILDSGDIA
-31 TTHYKQEN
+31 
-39 TNTALEPTIEL
+39 TNNPIE
-50 ENGLKSQELALE
+50 ESDKANEI
-62 NQQEPLPYVVKT
+62 QEPLPYVVKT
-74 QINRA
+74 QINKA

-86 IEWARYLSFEKRIY
+86 IEWAKYLSFEKRVY

-105 EDVRFFANGEIKE
+105 EDVNFFANGEVRE

-126 EEGFER
+126 KEGFER
-132 RITKRYDLIDTIRNR
+132 RITKRYDLIDRNR
-147 EFFTKEIEILTHT
+147 EFFIKEIEILTHT

-174 LTHHSET
+174 LTHHNET
-181 HKKTLENGNEIV
+181 YKKTLENGNEIV

-199 KDIYREVER
+199 KDIYQEVER
-208 ETRNYRVVR
+208 TQDGKLIR
-217 EIVPSISSDEYF
+217 EIIPSISSAEYF
-229 KLYNKLPFE
+229 KLYDKLPFE

-253 EIKKLEFEL
+253 EVKKLEFEL
-262 AKEAHALILEQELLS
+262 AKEVHALILEQKLLS
-277 ATDYYSW
+277 ATDYYPW

-289 YASFAWKMHR
+289 DANFAWKMHR

-324 NNGFILGYTKE
+324 NNGFILGWTKE
-335 EQSAIQEN
+335 EISAMQEN

-350 ALLSLKEIA
+350 ALLSLEEIA

-376 DGNQREIK
+376 DGSRREIK

-398 AYQQR
+398 AYKQR
-403 YDKLVSLSATIIQAK
+403 YNKLVRLNAAIIQAK
-418 EGSNERQKSSAN
+418 EGGNERQKSSAN
-430 NNNPIKNTIETNTSN
+430 NNNPINNTIETNTSN

-476 ERTNRADEPIR
+476 EKTNRADEPSR

-497 RRSEHG
+497 RRSEPR
-503 GQQEGMERSSDEE
+503 GQQEGVERSSDED
-516 LLHQDPSLFIEPR
+516 LSHQDLSLFTEPR
-529 EQGGTRGVYRSSD
+529 EQGGTRGVHRSSD
-542 QQAVSEKSHRERDRL
+542 QQAVSEKPHRERDRI
-557 HEHVFG
+557 HEHVSR
-563 GDGVSARAH
+563 GDGVSARAN
-572 SNGASNPASRMENG
+572 SNGESTQASNPASRMENG

-591 KGDNPSDER
+591 KRDNPPNER
-600 GIPQPPQSPSHQQNS
+600 GVSQTPQSPSHQQNS

-643 SLFPTDHENQR
+643 SLFPTDHEKQR
-654 KRSDNELDRRS
+654 SQNDNELDKSS
-665 DKANENGDRSP
+665 DRANENGDKSP
-676 RQNGSANQESARSE
+676 RQNGSANQEGARGE
-690 RYGIAQGS
+690 RYGIAPGS

-709 RLHLAGLSAPN
+709 RLHLAGLGTPN
-720 GLGSLEENRDQKRG
+720 GLRDLGENRDQERG

-760 RFRLLEA
+760 RSRLLEA

-779 GMQLLKDPTTK
+779 GAQLLKDPTTK
-790 VFYDNFQLKI
+790 IFYDKFQLKI
-800 SPKKVLEILG
+800 SPKKVLEILE

-828 TPDSQAIDLNAISN
+828 APDSQAIDKNAIS
-842 NSVGLNPTQESKITD
+842 NSVGLNPTQENHITD
-857 NSVELNNAQEQTT
+857 KSAELNNAQEQTT
-870 QKQDTQETAQTT
+870 QEQTAQTT
-882 LKQETLKQETPTT
+882 LKQETQEQETPTT
-895 PTIPLNPKIDFKPS
+895 LPIALNPKIDFKPS
-909 EEVLLKGAKTRYK
+909 EEILIKGAKTRYK

-933 LQAKQEIPKGG
+933 LQAKQEILKGD

-969 KDQHPKEFEE
+969 KDQRPKEFEE

-1009 IYQALDRLGFN
+1009 IYQALDHLGFN
-1020 NDNHPKE
+1020 NDNYQKE

-1046 NYRFVGTELDPI
+1046 NYRFMGTELDPI

-1076 LENHPF
+1076 LENHQF

-1145 KMREHIAKSATF
+1145 KMREHIAQNATF

-1171 GAEVTSDIVFFKK
+1171 GAEVSSDIVFFKK
-1184 GVDEATNQSFTKAT
+1184 GVEKAINQSFTKAT
-1198 PYYDKILNSLDDET
+1198 PYYDKIINSLDDDT

-1231 IVIAIANHFG
+1231 IVNAIASHFG

-1255 TTNFG
+1255 TANFG
-1260 YSAQDYKIIKDFM
+1260 YSEQDYKIIKDFM
-1273 DKVGENNIN
+1273 DKVGKNNIH

-1299 LGRLSLEKTRY
+1299 LGHLSLEKTRY
-1310 SSEINGE
+1310 SFETNGE
-1317 QIYKYELQALEDE
+1317 QIYKYELQALEDK
-1330 SLDLSQALKQAIE
+1330 SLDLSQALNQAIE

-1357 KTDALIIDPSNER
+1357 KTDALIIDANNER

-1389 DNLYYKLEQDN
+1389 DDLYCQLEQNN
-1400 EIGIFLRPTKI
+1400 EMGIFLKPTKI
-1411 NSKAQDSRLKAYFKI
+1411 NSKVQDSRLKAYFKI
-1426 KDALNGLTS
+1426 KDALNDLTS

-1440 LSSDLELENKRA
+1440 LSSDFELENKRA
-1452 KLNLVYDGFVKK
+1452 KLNLVYDEFVKK

-1542 SINQKGGLDLHFI
+1542 SINQKGCLDLHFI
-1555 RDHFKTQSLEATI
+1555 RDHFTTQSLETTI

-1645 PTQYLEEFLMELSAN
+1645 PTQYLEEFLIELSAN

-1688 GAYEVSI
+1688 GAYEVFA
-1695 RSDGLNE
+1695 RSNELNE
-1702 LYGIRHKDKPHSYK
+1702 LYGIRHKDKAHSYK
-1716 APFESLL
+1716 SPFESLL
-1723 NRVLNNKDLSVKY
+1723 NKVLNNKDLSVKY

-1771 DWIYKDYA
+1771 DWIYKDYT

-1794 LVLKTYDGSQLEL
+1794 SVLKTYDGSQLEL
-1807 EGFNHNIKLRPHQKN
+1807 EGFNQYISLRPHQKN

-1842 KTLCAIASC
+1842 KTLCTIASC

-1877 ESYRAYPNANVLV
+1877 EFYKAYPNANVLV
-1890 VDSKDITEKERKLLY
+1890 VDSKDITEKERELLF

-1919 HTHLELLSNPRE
+1919 HTHLELLSNPRG
-1931 IIEGLKEEELVNA
+1931 IIEKLKEEELVNA
-1944 ETIFERQELAYKNN
+1944 EKNFERQELAYKNN
-1958 PRENKKPNERA
+1958 PRETKKPNERA
-1969 FKNKLDKIRARY
+1969 FKNKLDKIRATY

-2031 NRARDLYLKTRY
+2031 NRARDLFIKTRY

-2171 GVADENGKYNEGSII
+2171 GVALENGKYNEGSII

-2234 YAMAENI
+2234 YAMAKNI

-2248 NATKGTQLGFIGLST
+2248 HATKGTQLGFIGLST

-2268 QKVSLEALDNAHETE
+2268 QKVSLEVLDNAHGIE

-2297 LSSYDENGN
+2297 LSSYDEKGN

-2331 ELAKGCKFDVYS
+2331 ELAKGCSFDVYS

-2368 EQKQDLFKKI
+2368 EQKQDLFKKL
-2378 NRGEVRVLLGSP
+2378 NRGKVRVLLGSP

-2471 RNAHKLGLNELE
+2471 RNAHKLGLSELE

-2514 IKNEEAKYKAFN
+2514 IKSEEAKYKAFN

-2536 KNNSSQ
+2536 KNNASQ

-2557 SSVIIPTHTEI
+2557 SSVIIPIHTEI

-2632 LNTLFVNEE
+2632 LNGLFFNEE

-2676 YSPSNMIYKN
+2676 YSPNNMIYKN
-2686 DTANMFSS
+2686 DTQNMFSS
-2694 YNFCGEI
+2694 YNFCAEI

-2706 LKRLDNAITKL
+2706 LKRLDNAIIKL
-2717 PEKIKELENSIE
+2717 PEKINELENSIE
-2729 TTQENIA
+2729 TTKENIS
-2736 KYTRLVEQKPPYPR
+2736 KYTRLVEQKLPYPR
-2750 LEYLQAL
+2750 LEYLQTL

-2784 SKEVLE
+2784 SKEVL
-2790 KMNAEKRA
+2790 KNLNAEKRA
-2798 SLENEREEQGV
+2798 SLENEREEI
-2809 KGNTKSHDEIEPAT
+2809 K
-2823 EQVIEKEIE
+2823 EQANQEAYKPM
-2832 KGAEIIYSKEVA
+2832 KKAA
-2844 TTNSVDYYKNEQ
+2844 NDDYD
-2856 EVEITKSMGRR
+2856 MGM

>member
-1 MAYKPNKK
+1 MAYKPSKK
-9 KLKELRE
+9 KLQTLRE
-16 QPNLFSILDNGDVIN
+16 EPNLFSILDDGDVIN
-31 TTHYKQEN
+31 TSSYKQEP
-39 TNTALEPTIEL
+39 EPQIKEPQSSATQNPNKE
-50 ENGLKSQELALE
+50 QETP
-62 NQQEPLPYVVKT
+62 NYVIKT
-74 QINRA
+74 QINTA

-86 IEWARYLSFEKRIY
+86 IEWARYLSFERRVH
-100 KDNSK
+100 KDNSR
-105 EDVRFFANGEIKE
+105 EDVNFFANGEIKE

-132 RITKRYDLIDTIRNR
+132 RITKRYDLIDTTRNK
-147 EFFTKEIEILTHT
+147 EFFSKEIDTLTYT

-174 LTHHSET
+174 LTHHHET
-181 HKKTLENGNEIV
+181 HKKALENGNEIA

-199 KDIYREVER
+199 KDIYQEVEKTKDG
-208 ETRNYRVVR
+208 ELVR
-217 EIVPSISSDEYF
+217 EIIPSISSAEYF

-238 SINNENTKLNTNANE
+238 STNNENTKLNTNN
-253 EIKKLEFEL
+253 
-262 AKEAHALILEQELLS
+262 
-277 ATDYYSW
+277 T
-284 IDKDD
+284 
-289 YASFAWKMHR
+289 
-299 LINENKLK
+299 
-307 ENHLSAD
+307 
-314 NANKIKQFFF
+314 
-324 NNGFILGYTKE
+324 
-335 EQSAIQEN
+335 
-343 RDYSLRS
+343 
-350 ALLSLKEIA
+350 
-359 QAKIELQ
+359 
-366 KYYESVYVNG
+366 
-376 DGNQREIK
+376 
-384 PFKEILRDINNFEK
+384 
-398 AYQQR
+398 
-403 YDKLVSLSATIIQAK
+403 
-418 EGSNERQKSSAN
+418 
-430 NNNPIKNTIETNTSN
+430 IKNTIEANTSIGN

-450 NDNNHPNLSVADL
+450 NDNNNPNLSIADL
-463 ELEQQNLGEPNGK
+463 ELEQQNLGEQNGK
-476 ERTNRADEPIR
+476 ERTNRTDEPNR
-487 ARAGIPQEIH
+487 TRAGIPQEIH

-503 GQQEGMERSSDEE
+503 RQQEGMERSSDEE
-516 LLHQDPSLFIEPR
+516 LLHQNPSLFIEPR

-542 QQAVSEKSHRERDRL
+542 QQAVSEESHRERDRI
-557 HEHVFG
+557 HEHVSR
-563 GDGVSARAH
+563 GDGVSARADARAN
-572 SNGASNPASRMENG
+572 SNGASSQASRMENG
-586 ARSEE
+586 TRSEE
-591 KGDNPSDER
+591 KGDNPSNER

-637 DHGQMG
+637 DHGQVG

-654 KRSDNELDRRS
+654 SQNNNELDKSS
-665 DKANENGDRSP
+665 DRANENGDRSP
-676 RQNGSANQESARSE
+676 RQNGSANQEGARGE
-690 RYGIAQGS
+690 RYGIAQGG

-709 RLHLAGLSAPN
+709 RSHHAGLSAPN
-720 GLGSLEENRDQKRG
+720 GLRDLEKNRDQEGR
-734 LLSNLDHLES
+734 LLSNLNHLES

-760 RFRLLEA
+760 RSRLLEA
-767 IQNNEPLKDSIV
+767 IYHNEPLKDSIV
-779 GMQLLKDPTTK
+779 GTQLLKDPTAK
-790 VFYDNFQLKI
+790 IFYDKFQSRI
-800 SPKKVLEILG
+800 SPKKVLEILE

-828 TPDSQAIDLNAISN
+828 ALDSQAIDGNAISN
-842 NSVGLNPTQESKITD
+842 NDVELNPTQENHITD
-857 NSVELNNAQEQTT
+857 KSAGLNNAQEQTV
-870 QKQDTQETAQTT
+870 QEQDTQENAQTT
-882 LKQETLKQETPTT
+882 IKQETPTA
-895 PTIPLNPKIDFKPS
+895 PAIPLNPKIDFKPS
-909 EEVLLKGAKTRYK
+909 EEVLIKGVKTRYK
-922 ANIEAIRLLKE
+922 ANIKAIELLKE
-933 LQAKQEIPKGG
+933 LQAKQEILKGD

-969 KDQHPKEFEE
+969 KDQRPEEVKE
-979 LKALLTKDE
+979 LNALLTKDE
-988 FRRAYSS
+988 FRRAYLSA
-995 TRDAYYTPKLVIDS
+995 RDAYYTPKLVIDS
-1009 IYQALDRLGFN
+1009 IYQGLDQLGFN
-1020 NDNHPKE
+1020 NDNHQKE

-1046 NYRFVGTELDPI
+1046 NYRFMGTELDPI
-1058 SANISQF
+1058 SANISKF

-1076 LENHPF
+1076 LENHQF
-1082 HQDYDAFVGNPP
+1082 YQEYDAFVGNPP
-1094 YGNHKIYSSN
+1094 YGSHKIYSFY
-1104 DAELSNESV
+1104 DKELSNESV

-1136 SWFMDAKNP
+1136 SWFMDSKNP
-1145 KMREHIAKSATF
+1145 KMREHIAQNATF

-1171 GAEVTSDIVFFKK
+1171 GTEVSSDIVFFKK
-1184 GVDEATNQSFTKAT
+1184 GVDEATNQSFTKAM
-1198 PYYDKILNSLDDET
+1198 PYYDKIIDSLDNDT

-1223 FIPSDQLK
+1223 FTPSDQLK
-1231 IVIAIANHFG
+1231 IVNAIASHFG
-1241 FKQEKLQRWYEKID
+1241 FKQEKLQLWYEKID
-1255 TTNFG
+1255 TANFG
-1260 YSAQDYKIIKDFM
+1260 YKQQDYKIIKGFI

-1299 LGRLSLEKTRY
+1299 LGHLSLEKTRY
-1310 SSEINGE
+1310 SFEINGE
-1317 QIYKYELQALEDE
+1317 QIYKYELQALEDK
-1330 SLDLSQALKQAIE
+1330 SLDLSQALNQVIE
-1343 KLPKDVYQYHKTTL
+1343 KLPKGVYQYHKTTL
-1357 KTDALIIDPSNER
+1357 KTDALIIDANNER

-1389 DNLYYKLEQDN
+1389 DNLYFQLEQNN
-1400 EIGIFLRPTKI
+1400 EMGIFLKPTKI
-1411 NSKAQDSRLKAYFKI
+1411 NSKVQDSRLKAYFKI
-1426 KDALNGLTS
+1426 KDALNDLTS
-1435 AELNP
+1435 AELSP
-1440 LSSDLELENKRA
+1440 LSSDLELESKRVR
-1452 KLNLVYDGFVKK
+1452 LNLVYDEFVKK

-1477 KQDLYGAKVLGL
+1477 KQDLYGSKVLGL

-1542 SINQKGGLDLHFI
+1542 SINQKGCLDLHFI
-1555 RDHFKTQSLEATI
+1555 RDHFKSLETTI

-1582 DNGDYIL
+1582 DNGDYVL

-1600 KLKEVKEAINQGVE
+1600 KLKEVKEAINQGAE
-1614 GLEVN
+1614 GLEANV
-1619 LKDLELIIPK
+1619 KDLELIIPK

-1645 PTQYLEEFLMELSAN
+1645 PTQYLEEFLIELSAN

-1681 IKVEHLN
+1681 IKVEHLS
-1688 GAYEVSI
+1688 GAYEVFV
-1695 RSDGLNE
+1695 RNNELNE
-1702 LYGIRHKDKPHSYK
+1702 LYGIRHKDKAHSYK
-1716 APFESLL
+1716 VPFESLL
-1723 NRVLNNKDLSVKY
+1723 NKVLNNKDLSVKY

-1756 NLARQKAEELKEAFK
+1756 NLAKQRAEELKEAFK

-1877 ESYRAYPNANVLV
+1877 EFYKAYPNANVLV
-1890 VDSKDITEKERKLLY
+1890 VDSKDITEKERELLY

-1969 FKNKLDKIRARY
+1969 FKNKLDKIRAQY

-2015 ETSMEKIAGL
+2015 ETSMEKTAGL

-2031 NRARDLYLKTRY
+2031 NRARDLFIKTRY

-2069 QRYLTPDVLK
+2069 QRYLTPDALK

-2104 SAQSYKMI
+2104 SAQSYKMV

-2171 GVADENGKYNEGSII
+2171 GVALENGKYNEGSII

-2248 NATKGTQLGFIGLST
+2248 HATKGTQLGFIGLST

-2268 QKVSLEALDNAHETE
+2268 QKVSLEAPDNAHELE
-2283 NKNPL
+2283 NTNPL

-2297 LSSYDENGN
+2297 LSSYDEKGN

-2319 KEKEAK
+2319 KEKKAK

-2368 EQKQDLFKKI
+2368 EQKQDLFKRV

-2514 IKNEEAKYKAFN
+2514 IKSEEAKYKAFN
-2526 KEHYFNEENL
+2526 KEHYFNEESL
-2536 KNNSSQ
+2536 KNNASKL
-2542 WDYLKQELKDLETLQ
+2542 DYLKQELKDLETLQ

-2632 LNTLFVNEE
+2632 LNTLFLNEE

-2686 DTANMFSS
+2686 DTSQLFSS

-2729 TTQENIA
+2729 TTKENIS
-2736 KYTRLVEQKPPYPR
+2736 KYTRLVEQKLPYPR

-2757 KWDHKTLI
+2757 KLDHKTLI
-2765 DDLAKMSKDRD
+2765 DDLAKMGKDRD

-2784 SKEVLE
+2784 SKEVL
-2790 KMNAEKRA
+2790 KNLNAEKRA
-2798 SLENEREEQGV
+2798 SLENESLTITEIENSNKEQEI
-2809 KGNTKSHDEIEPAT
+2809 KGNTKSDDEVKQHI
-2823 EQVIEKEIE
+2823 EQVIEKEIG
-2832 KGAEIIYSKEVA
+2832 KGAEIISSKEVA
-2844 TTNSVDYYKNEQ
+2844 ITNNVDYYENEEELETTQ
-2856 EVEITKSMGRR
+2856 SRSRR

>member
-1 MAYKPNKK
+1 MQKK
-9 KLKELRE
+9 KKKKAKNP
-16 QPNLFSILDNGDVIN
+16 QPNLFSVLDNGGIAIN
-31 TTHYKQEN
+31 N
-39 TNTALEPTIEL
+39 PTEESDNVNAIPD
-50 ENGLKSQELALE
+50 
-62 NQQEPLPYVVKT
+62 PLHYVVKT
-74 QINRA
+74 QINKA

-105 EDVRFFANGEIKE
+105 EDVRFFANGKIKE
-118 SSRVYEAN
+118 SFRVYEAN
-126 EEGFER
+126 KEGFER
-132 RITKRYDLIDTIRNR
+132 HITKRYDLIDTINNK
-147 EFFTKEIEILTHT
+147 EFFSKEIEILTHT

-174 LTHHSET
+174 LTHHNET
-181 HKKTLENGNEIV
+181 YKKTLENGNEIA

-208 ETRNYRVVR
+208 ETRNYRVVK
-217 EIVPSISSDEYF
+217 EIVPSMSSAEYF

-253 EIKKLEFEL
+253 EVKKHTIK
-262 AKEAHALILEQELLS
+262 H
-277 ATDYYSW
+277 
-284 IDKDD
+284 
-289 YASFAWKMHR
+289 
-299 LINENKLK
+299 
-307 ENHLSAD
+307 
-314 NANKIKQFFF
+314 
-324 NNGFILGYTKE
+324 
-335 EQSAIQEN
+335 
-343 RDYSLRS
+343 
-350 ALLSLKEIA
+350 
-359 QAKIELQ
+359 
-366 KYYESVYVNG
+366 
-376 DGNQREIK
+376 
-384 PFKEILRDINNFEK
+384 
-398 AYQQR
+398 
-403 YDKLVSLSATIIQAK
+403 
-418 EGSNERQKSSAN
+418 
-430 NNNPIKNTIETNTSN
+430 NTSIGN
-445 NIIQN
+445 NIVQN
-450 NDNNHPNLSVADL
+450 NDNNHLNLSMADL
-463 ELEQQNLGEPNGK
+463 ELEQQNLGEPNGQ
-476 ERTNRADEPIR
+476 ERTNRADEPSR

-503 GQQEGMERSSDEE
+503 GQQERVERSSDEE
-516 LLHQDPSLFIEPR
+516 FSHQDPSLFIEPR
-529 EQGGTRGVYRSSD
+529 EQGGTRGIYRSSD

-557 HEHVFG
+557 HEHVSR
-563 GDGVSARAH
+563 GDGVSARTD
-572 SNGASNPASRMENG
+572 SNGASSQASRMENG

-600 GIPQPPQSPSHQQNS
+600 GVSQTPQSQAHQQNS

-654 KRSDNELDRRS
+654 SKNDNKLDKSSDR
-665 DKANENGDRSP
+665 ANENGDRSP
-676 RQNGSANQESARSE
+676 RQNGSANQESTRGE

-698 SNQSVLLPAQS
+698 SDQSILPPAQS
-709 RLHLAGLSAPN
+709 QLHPAGLSAPN
-720 GLGSLEENRDQKRG
+720 GFGNLEKNRDQERG
-734 LLSNLDHLES
+734 LLSNLDNLKG
-744 LLNAIRNNT
+744 LLNAIQNNT
-753 IASEPDF
+753 IANEPNF
-760 RFRLLEA
+760 RSRLLEA

-779 GMQLLKDPTTK
+779 GTQLLKDPTTK
-790 VFYDNFQLKI
+790 VFYDKFQLKI
-800 SPKKVLEILG
+800 SPTKILEILE

-822 ALNAFN
+822 TLNAFN
-828 TPDSQAIDLNAISN
+828 ALDSQAIDKNAIY
-842 NSVGLNPTQESKITD
+842 NSVGLNPTQESEITD
-857 NSVELNNAQEQTT
+857 NSVEFNNAQG
-870 QKQDTQETAQTT
+870 QDTQENAQTT
-882 LKQETLKQETPTT
+882 LKQETQEQETPTT
-895 PTIPLNPKIDFKPS
+895 PSIALNPKIDFKPS
-909 EEVLLKGAKTRYK
+909 EEVLIKGAKNRYK
-922 ANIEAIRLLKE
+922 ANIKAIELLKE
-933 LQAKQEIPKGG
+933 LQAKQEILKGD
-944 YYATLKE
+944 YHATHYHATQEE

-969 KDQHPKEFEE
+969 KDQHPEEFKE
-979 LKALLTKDE
+979 LNALLTKDE

-1009 IYQALDRLGFN
+1009 IYQALDQLGFN
-1020 NDNHPKE
+1020 NDNHQKK

-1046 NYRFVGTELDPI
+1046 NYRFIGTELDPI

-1065 LYPNQVIQNTA
+1065 LYPNQTINHAALQNHT
-1076 LENHPF
+1076 F
-1082 HQDYDAFVGNPP
+1082 YQDYDAFVGNPP

-1104 DAELSNESV
+1104 DKELSNESV

-1136 SWFMDAKNP
+1136 SWFMDGKNP
-1145 KMREHIAKSATF
+1145 KTREYIVQNATF

-1171 GAEVTSDIVFFKK
+1171 GTEVSSDIVFFKK
-1184 GVDEATNQSFTKAT
+1184 GVDEAIHQSFTKAM
-1198 PYYDKILNSLDDET
+1198 PYYGKIIDSLDDDT

-1231 IVIAIANHFG
+1231 IVNAIASHFG

-1260 YSAQDYKIIKDFM
+1260 YSEQDYKIIKDFI

-1289 EYFIHHPENI
+1289 EYFINHPENI
-1299 LGRLSLEKTRY
+1299 LGHLSLEKTRY
-1310 SSEINGE
+1310 SFEINGE
-1317 QIYKYELQALEDE
+1317 QIYKYELQALENK
-1330 SLDLSQALKQAIE
+1330 SLDLSQALSQAIE

-1357 KTDALIIDPSNER
+1357 KTDALIIDANNER
-1370 YQEVQKLIKNLERG
+1370 YQEVQKLIKNLARG

-1389 DNLYYKLEQDN
+1389 DNLYYQLEQNN
-1400 EIGIFLRPTKI
+1400 EMGIFLRPTKI
-1411 NSKAQDSRLKAYFKI
+1411 NSKAQDLRIKAYFKI
-1426 KDALNGLTS
+1426 KDALNDLTS

-1440 LSSDLELENKRA
+1440 LSSDLELESKRA
-1452 KLNLVYDGFVKK
+1452 KLNLVYDEFVKK
-1464 FGYLNENKNRKDI
+1464 FGYLNENRNRKDI

-1489 EKDFEKEITPRSAK
+1489 EKDFEKEITARSAK

-1525 NPKKELIITNAK
+1525 NPKKEFIITNAK
-1537 EALIA
+1537 EALIT

-1555 RDHFKTQSLEATI
+1555 RDHFKTQSLETTI

-1574 KLIYKDHK
+1574 KLIYKDHNN
-1582 DNGDYIL
+1582 NGDYIL

-1600 KLKEVKEAINQGVE
+1600 KLKEVKDAINQGVE

-1619 LKDLELIIPK
+1619 LQDLELIIPK

-1645 PTQYLEEFLMELSAN
+1645 PTQYLEEFLIELAAN

-1671 DYQLGNLKED
+1671 DYQLGNLKEY
-1681 IKVEHLN
+1681 IKVEHIS
-1688 GAYEVSI
+1688 GAYEVFA
-1695 RSDGLNE
+1695 RNNELNE

-1716 APFESLL
+1716 VPFESFL
-1723 NRVLNNKDLSVKY
+1723 NKVLNNKDLSVKY

-1771 DWIYKDYA
+1771 DWIYKDYT

-1794 LVLKTYDGSQLEL
+1794 SVLKTYDGSQLEL
-1807 EGFNHNIKLRPHQKN
+1807 EGFNQHISLRPHQKN
-1822 AIFRTIQDRSVCL
+1822 AIFRTIQDRAVCL

-1877 ESYRAYPNANVLV
+1877 EFYKAYPNANVLV
-1890 VDSKDITEKERKLLY
+1890 VDSKDITEKERELLY

-1931 IIEGLKEEELVNA
+1931 IIEELKEEELVNA
-1944 ETIFERQELAYKNN
+1944 EKNFERQELAYKNN
-1958 PRENKKPNERA
+1958 PRETKKPNERA
-1969 FKNKLDKIRARY
+1969 FKNKLDKIRAKY

-1990 HIDISQMGIDNL
+1990 YIDIGQMGIDNL

-2031 NRARDLYLKTRY
+2031 NRARDLFIKTRY
-2043 LHQNNKKIMFL
+2043 LHQNDKKIMFL

-2104 SAQSYKMI
+2104 SAQSYKMV

-2186 DRMQKCEGKKNKK
+2186 DRMQKCEGKKSKK

-2234 YAMAENI
+2234 YAMAKNI

-2268 QKVSLEALDNAHETE
+2268 QKVSLEALDNAHEIE

-2325 SVNLDE
+2325 SINLDE

-2343 DVLRH
+2343 NVLRH

-2368 EQKQDLFKKI
+2368 EQKQDLFKKL

-2390 AKMGVGTNVQER
+2390 AKMGVGTNVQAR

-2483 DFNMGSSNASEMK
+2483 DFTMGSSNASEMK

-2514 IKNEEAKYKAFN
+2514 IKSEEAKYKAFN

-2536 KNNSSQ
+2536 KNNASKL
-2542 WDYLKQELKDLETLQ
+2542 DFLHKELKDLETLQ
-2557 SSVIIPTHTEI
+2557 SSVMIPTHTEI

-2607 KEQNKQIAEQNKEK
+2607 KEQNKQITEQIKEK

-2632 LNTLFVNEE
+2632 LNDLFFNEE
-2641 EDYKLLEYKGF
+2641 RDCKLLEYKGF

-2664 FSLSPKDNPNIA
+2664 FSLSPKDNPKVS
-2676 YSPSNMIYKN
+2676 YSPSNMVYKN
-2686 DTANMFSS
+2686 DTGNMFSS

-2706 LKRLDNAITKL
+2706 LKRLDNAIAKL

-2729 TTQENIA
+2729 TTQENTA

-2750 LEYLQAL
+2750 LEYLQSL
-2757 KWDHKTLI
+2757 KLDHKTLI
-2765 DDLAKMSKDRD
+2765 DDLAKMGRDRD

-2798 SLENEREEQGV
+2798 SLENEGVTEEV
-2809 KGNTKSHDEIEPAT
+2809 K
-2823 EQVIEKEIE
+2823 EQ
-2832 KGAEIIYSKEVA
+2832 A
-2844 TTNSVDYYKNEQ
+2844 NQ
-2856 EVEITKSMGRR
+2856 EVHRPMKKAANDDYDMGM